1 MNKKYFSVLLM
12 GAMTVATV
20 GTVTSCKDYDDDISN
35 LQEQIDK
42 LSETI
47 KNIQTQINN
56 GAILTS
62 VTPTENGMTITLNQ
76 NGQTKN
82 YTISNGKDGQNGKSW
97 KIGDN
102 GNWWYDEGN
111 GYVDSKLPARGE
123 KGDKGDKGDN
133 GKDGI
138 DGTNGTDGKD
148 GKDGVDGTN
157 GENGKYYVPNPET
170 GCFDIYQDGKKLEST
185 NIPYTATAENAITA
199 TWEKGVLTLVGV
211 KDAVDGKI
219 VLNLNSV
226 LRAMVFNPSHYV
238 DGVEAIDLA
247 TYTYQ
252 PLGVKKVDADG
263 DFATDAPFNAL
274 LADGVTVESPLY
286 FAPDMKASYFLNPS
300 NADVTEE
307 AKDYKFLMSSAKYTD
322 FTRAAATSIFTVKKV
337 ENKDGKLNV
346 TAKYDGEAI
355 KQLEYT
361 WTEDREMTLVALQ
374 YTKDDATVTSD
385 FATLTTSDYSNV
397 HILSAKSAYTDSRA
411 WLFRNA
417 TKTIYKHFDSQNPAN
432 NVVQTSSTEDGVT
445 PVAEVKYDNDKG
457 IDLRSLIRTSWTVKY
472 NPVTVETT
480 NATEEK
486 VKEAGFKY
494 SFELVG
500 YHTGVNLTSQSAH
513 AAIAADGYTLRPQA
527 VDDNGKQQAYGAAQT
542 RAIIGREPL
551 VRVILNDTVHN
562 KIAAVAYMK
571 IKIAENVTTADPTL
585 ITKDFA
591 DNTAFTLNCDDAN
604 PALNKKVTWYEIEN
618 KILADNEVNMSKV
631 EFEDTYQLDG
641 PATDLTQ
648 FDKNTINAN
657 AISPKIGKV
666 IVTTADVNGTM
677 TQVLQW
683 TMSGN
688 EAYTHFN
695 TADATGKK
703 PTSISTYVRYT
714 LKSGKTAPNK
724 YIYVKFTWTPS
735 AININPVANFG
746 NQNKIQKAWY
756 AANNLTA
763 GSGYDEIHGNV
774 EQMGKPTSNDE
785 FKFDIKNNLL
795 GNKITVD
802 QMAAPYD
809 KLNSTVAANA
819 QFTFVT
825 DTDNGFYASADGL
838 TLYGDRDET
847 YKIAT
852 MTSDGIVT
860 LSKDAKTLEKLNRWS
875 PKNIDKVLTARVAVK
890 SSLCWGAGIKIN
902 NSAFNV
908 KFIRPISV
916 ESATAEFTDAVA
928 TTSKVNL
935 TFKNWNGYDFTDPNR
950 AFASTDY
957 FNYYK
962 VSGIELN
969 IGNATTDLNGVEKK
983 LSEVTSKIELT
994 YTAPALSA
1002 DGYIVANQY
1011 GKLTYNNNGLTV
1023 GTFHITIPAK
1033 ITYEWGVLNTE
1044 VVVTVK
1050 ESQVARTVRK

>member
-47 KNIQTQINN
+47 KNIQTQIDN

-111 GYVDSKLPARGE
+111 GYVDSKFPARGE
-123 KGDKGDKGDN
+123 N
-133 GKDGI
+133 
-138 DGTNGTDGKD
+138 
-148 GKDGVDGTN
+148 GTN
-157 GENGKYYVPNPET
+157 GENGNNGENGKNGKYYVPNPET
-170 GCFDIYQDGKKLEST
+170 GCFDIYQDGTKVEST
-185 NIPYTATAENAITA
+185 NIAYTATAENAITA

-247 TYTYQ
+247 TYKYQ
-252 PLGVKKVDADG
+252 PLGVKKVNADD
-263 DFATDAPFNAL
+263 DFLADAPFPAL

-346 TAKYDGEAI
+346 SAKYDGEAI
-355 KQLEYT
+355 KQLEQT
-361 WTEDREMTLVALQ
+361 WTKDREMTLVALQ

-457 IDLRSLIRTSWTVKY
+457 IDLRSLIRTSWFVNGHGYT
-472 NPVTVETT
+472 TVETE

-618 KILADNEVNMSKV
+618 KILADAQVNMSKV
-631 EFEDTYQLDG
+631 EFEDTYELDG

-648 FDKNTINAN
+648 FDKNTLGAN
-657 AISPKIGKV
+657 VISPKIGKV

-683 TMSGN
+683 TMTGN
-688 EAYTHFN
+688 AAYTYFN

-714 LKSGKTAPNK
+714 LKPGKTAPNK

-735 AININPVANFG
+735 SINITPVANFG
-746 NQNKIQKAWY
+746 DQNKIKMSWY
-756 AANNLTA
+756 AKNNLTA
-763 GSGYDEIHGNV
+763 GTGYDEIHGNV
-774 EQMGKPTSNDE
+774 EQMGKTTSNDE
-785 FKFDIKNNLL
+785 FKFDIKNSLV

-802 QMAAPYD
+802 EMAAPYD

-825 DTDNGFYASADGL
+825 GNGFYASADGL
-838 TLYGDRDET
+838 TLYGNQAKT
-847 YKIAT
+847 FVIAT
-852 MTSDGIVT
+852 MTADGIVE
-860 LSKDAKTLEKLNRWS
+860 LAKDAETLVLLNANS
-875 PKNIDKVLTARVAVK
+875 PKELANVLTARVAVK

-902 NSAFNV
+902 NSEFDV

-928 TTSKVNL
+928 TTADVKL
-935 TFKNWNGYDFTDPNR
+935 TFKNWNGFDFTDPNR

-957 FNYYK
+957 FDYYK
-962 VSGIELN
+962 VSKIELDTDK
-969 IGNATTDLNGVEKK
+969 ATTDLNGGKQELKK
-983 LSEVTSKIELT
+983 VTSLIELK
-994 YTAPALSA
+994 YTAPTENP
-1002 DGYIVANQY
+1002 IQANKY
-1011 GKLTYNNNGLTV
+1011 GTLTYNNNGLTV

-1033 ITYEWGVLNTE
+1033 ITYEWGVLKAD

>member
-76 NGQTKN
+76 NGQPKT

-157 GENGKYYVPNPET
+157 GKNGKYYVPNPET
-170 GCFDIYQDGKKLEST
+170 GCFDIYQDGTKVEST

-247 TYTYQ
+247 TYKYQ
-252 PLGVKKVDADG
+252 PLGVKKVNADD
-263 DFATDAPFNAL
+263 DFLADAPFYAL

-355 KQLEYT
+355 KQLTYEYGALN
-361 WTEDREMTLVALQ
+361 REMTLVALQ

-417 TKTIYKHFDSQNPAN
+417 TSTIYSDPATKA
-432 NVVQTSSTEDGVT
+432 VQTSSTEDGVT

-457 IDLRSLIRTSWTVKY
+457 IDLRSLIRTSWFVKGHGY
-472 NPVTVETT
+472 TTVETE

-571 IKIAENVTTADPTL
+571 IKIAENVTTADPTQ

-618 KILADNEVNMSKV
+618 KILADKQVNMSKV
-631 EFEDTYQLDG
+631 EFEDTYELDG
-641 PATDLTQ
+641 SATDLTQ

-714 LKSGKTAPNK
+714 LKPGKTAPNK

-735 AININPVANFG
+735 SINITPVANFG
-746 NQNKIQKAWY
+746 DQNKIKMSWY
-756 AANNLTA
+756 AKNNLTA
-763 GSGYDEIHGNV
+763 GTGYDEIHGNV

-785 FKFDIKNNLL
+785 FKFDIKNSLV

-802 QMAAPYD
+802 DMAAPYD

-825 DTDNGFYASADGL
+825 GNGFYASADGL
-838 TLYGDRDET
+838 TLYGNQAKT
-847 YKIAT
+847 FVIAT
-852 MTSDGIVT
+852 MTADGIVE
-860 LSKDAKTLEKLNRWS
+860 LAKDAETLVLLNANS
-875 PKNIDKVLTARVAVK
+875 PKELANVLTARVAVK

-902 NSAFNV
+902 NSEFDV

-928 TTSKVNL
+928 TTADVKL
-935 TFKNWNGYDFTDPNR
+935 TFKNWNGFDFTDPNR

-957 FNYYK
+957 FDYYK
-962 VSGIELN
+962 VSKIELDTDK
-969 IGNATTDLNGVEKK
+969 ATTDLNGGKQELKK
-983 LSEVTSKIELT
+983 VTSLIELK
-994 YTAPALSA
+994 YTAPTENP
-1002 DGYIVANQY
+1002 IQANKY
-1011 GKLTYNNNGLTV
+1011 GTLTYNNNGLTV

>member
-47 KNIQTQINN
+47 KNIQTQIDN

-76 NGQTKN
+76 NGQPKT

-123 KGDKGDKGDN
+123 N
-133 GKDGI
+133 GKDGE
-138 DGTNGTDGKD
+138 N
-148 GKDGVDGTN
+148 GTN
-157 GENGKYYVPNPET
+157 GENGNNGENGKNGKYYVPNPET
-170 GCFDIYQDGKKLEST
+170 GCFDIYQDGTKVEST
-185 NIPYTATAENAITA
+185 NIAYTATAENAITA

-252 PLGVKKVDADG
+252 PLGVKKVNADG
-263 DFATDAPFNAL
+263 DFLADAPFPAL

-300 NADVTEE
+300 NADVTED

-322 FTRAAATSIFTVKKV
+322 FTRAAATSIFTMKKV

-355 KQLEYT
+355 KQLEQT
-361 WTEDREMTLVALQ
+361 WTKDREMTLVALQ

-397 HILSAKSAYTDSRA
+397 HILSAKSAYTDWRA
-411 WLFRNA
+411 YLHTNA
-417 TKTIYKHFDSQNPAN
+417 NTAI
-432 NVVQTSSTEDGVT
+432 TSDKSTRDFVT

-457 IDLRSLIRTSWTVKY
+457 IDLRSLIRTSWWLRNYHGSKSGY
-472 NPVTVETT
+472 VTVETE

-571 IKIAENVTTADPTL
+571 IKIAENVTTADPTQ

-618 KILADNEVNMSKV
+618 KILADNEVNMSKI

-641 PATDLTQ
+641 SATDLTQ

-703 PTSISTYVRYT
+703 PTSISTFVRYT
-714 LKSGKTAPNK
+714 LKPGKTAPNK

-735 AININPVANFG
+735 SINITPVANFG
-746 NQNKIQKAWY
+746 DQNKIKMSWY
-756 AANNLTA
+756 AKNNLTA
-763 GSGYDEIHGNV
+763 GTGYDEIHGNV

-785 FKFDIKNNLL
+785 FKFDIKNSLV

-802 QMAAPYD
+802 DMAAPYD

-825 DTDNGFYASADGL
+825 GNGFYASADGL
-838 TLYGDRDET
+838 TLYGDRDES
-847 YKIAT
+847 YVIAT
-852 MTSDGIVT
+852 MTTDGIVT
-860 LSKDAKTLEKLNRWS
+860 LSKDAETLAKLNKWS

-890 SSLCWGAGIKIN
+890 SNLCWGAGIKIN
-902 NSAFNV
+902 NSEFNV

-935 TFKNWNGYDFTDPNR
+935 TFKNWNGFDFTDPNR

-957 FNYYK
+957 FAYYK
-962 VSGIELN
+962 VSKIELN
-969 IGNATTDLNGVEKK
+969 TTDATTDLNGNPKDK
-983 LSEVTSKIELT
+983 LKDVTSLIELK
-994 YTAPALSA
+994 YIAPTENP
-1002 DGYIVANQY
+1002 IQANKY
-1011 GKLTYNNNGLTV
+1011 GTLTYNNNGLTV

-1033 ITYEWGVLNTE
+1033 ITYEWGVLDAK

>member
-76 NGQTKN
+76 NGQPKT

-157 GENGKYYVPNPET
+157 GKNGKYYVPNPET
-170 GCFDIYQDGKKLEST
+170 GCFDIYQDGTKVEST

-247 TYTYQ
+247 TYKYQ
-252 PLGVKKVDADG
+252 PLGVKKVNADD
-263 DFATDAPFNAL
+263 DFLADAPFYAL

-355 KQLEYT
+355 KQLERT
-361 WTEDREMTLVALQ
+361 WTKDREMTLVALQ

-417 TKTIYKHFDSQNPAN
+417 TSTIYSDPATKA
-432 NVVQTSSTEDGVT
+432 VQTSSTEGSVT

-457 IDLRSLIRTSWTVKY
+457 IDLRSLIRTSWFVKGHGY
-472 NPVTVETT
+472 TTVETE

-571 IKIAENVTTADPTL
+571 IKIAENVTTADPTQ

-618 KILADNEVNMSKV
+618 KILADKQVNMSKV
-631 EFEDTYQLDG
+631 EFEDTYELDG

-703 PTSISTYVRYT
+703 PTSISTFVRYT
-714 LKSGKTAPNK
+714 LKPGKTAPNK

-735 AININPVANFG
+735 SINITPVANFG
-746 NQNKIQKAWY
+746 DQNKIKMSWY
-756 AANNLTA
+756 AKNNLTA
-763 GSGYDEIHGNV
+763 GTGYDEIHGNV

-785 FKFDIKNNLL
+785 FKFDIKNSLV

-802 QMAAPYD
+802 DMAAPYD

-825 DTDNGFYASADGL
+825 GNGFYASADGL
-838 TLYGDRDET
+838 TLYGNQAKT
-847 YKIAT
+847 FVIAT
-852 MTSDGIVT
+852 MTADGIVE
-860 LSKDAKTLEKLNRWS
+860 LAKDAETLVLLNANS
-875 PKNIDKVLTARVAVK
+875 PKELANVLTARVAVK

-902 NSAFNV
+902 NSEFDV

-928 TTSKVNL
+928 TTADVKL
-935 TFKNWNGYDFTDPNR
+935 TFKNWNGFDFTDPNR

-957 FNYYK
+957 FAYYK
-962 VSGIELN
+962 VSKIELDTD
-969 IGNATTDLNGVEKK
+969 NATTDLNGNSNDLLKK
-983 LSEVTSKIELT
+983 VTSLIELK
-994 YTAPALSA
+994 YTAPTENP
-1002 DGYIVANQY
+1002 IQANKY
-1011 GKLTYNNNGLTV
+1011 GTLTYNNNGLTV

>member
-42 LSETI
+42 LSQTI
-47 KNIQTQINN
+47 KNIQTQIDN

-76 NGQTKN
+76 NGQSKS

-111 GYVDSKLPARGE
+111 GYVDSKFPARGE
-123 KGDKGDKGDN
+123 N
-133 GKDGI
+133 GKDGE
-138 DGTNGTDGKD
+138 N
-148 GKDGVDGTN
+148 GTN
-157 GENGKYYVPNPET
+157 GENGAAGENGKNGKYYVPNPET
-170 GCFDIYQDGKKLEST
+170 GCFDIYQDDKKVEST
-185 NIPYTATAENAITA
+185 NIPYTATAANAITA

-211 KDAVDGKI
+211 KDATDGKI

-247 TYTYQ
+247 TYLYQ
-252 PLGVKKVDADG
+252 PLGVKKVNADD
-263 DFATDAPFNAL
+263 DFLADAPFNAL

-300 NADVTEE
+300 NADVTED
-307 AKDYKFLMSSAKYTD
+307 AKDYKFLMSSATYD
-322 FTRAAATSIFTVKKV
+322 YTRAAANNIFTMKKV

-346 TAKYDGEAI
+346 SAKYDGEAI
-355 KQLEYT
+355 KQLAYEGWGGVNQGET
-361 WTEDREMTLVALQ
+361 REMTLVALQ
-374 YTKDDATVTSD
+374 YTKDDAVVTSD

-417 TKTIYKHFDSQNPAN
+417 TKTIYSDPDTKA
-432 NVVQTSSTEDGVT
+432 VQTSSTEDGVT

-457 IDLRSLIRTSWTVKY
+457 IDLRSLIRTSWNVNY
-472 NPVTVETT
+472 SPVTVETT

-500 YHTGVNLTSQSAH
+500 YHTGDNKTSQSAH

-618 KILADNEVNMSKV
+618 KILADAQVNMSKV
-631 EFEDTYQLDG
+631 EFEDTYELDG

-648 FDKNTINAN
+648 FDKNTLGAN

-688 EAYTHFN
+688 EAYSRYT
-695 TADATGKK
+695 TADAAGNK

-746 NQNKIQKAWY
+746 NVNKIKQSWY
-756 AANNLTA
+756 ATNSLTA
-763 GSGYDEIHGNV
+763 GTGYDEIHGNV
-774 EQMGKPTSNDE
+774 EQMGKSTSNDE
-785 FKFDIKNNLL
+785 FKFDIKNSLV

-802 QMAAPYD
+802 DMAAPYD

-819 QFTFVT
+819 QFTFV
-825 DTDNGFYASADGL
+825 DGNGFYASADGL
-838 TLYGDRDET
+838 TLYGDRAKT
-847 YKIAT
+847 FKIAT
-852 MTSDGIVT
+852 LTADGVVEM
-860 LSKDAKTLEKLNRWS
+860 SKDAKALELLNAYS
-875 PKNIDKVLTARVAVK
+875 PKEIANVLTARVAVK

-902 NSAFNV
+902 NSEFNV

-935 TFKNWNGYDFTDPNR
+935 TFKNWNGFNFTDPNR

-957 FNYYK
+957 FAYYK
-962 VSGIELN
+962 VSKIELDTD
-969 IGNATTDLNGVEKK
+969 NAKTDLNGNSNDLLKN
-983 LSEVTSKIELT
+983 VTSLIELK
-994 YTAPALSA
+994 YTAPTENP
-1002 DGYIVANQY
+1002 IQANKY
-1011 GKLTYNNNGLTV
+1011 GTLTYNNNGLTV

-1033 ITYEWGVLNTE
+1033 ITYEWGVLKTE

>member
-42 LSETI
+42 LSQTI
-47 KNIQTQINN
+47 KNIQTQIDN

-76 NGQTKN
+76 NGQSKS

-111 GYVDSKLPARGE
+111 GYVDSKFPARGE
-123 KGDKGDKGDN
+123 N
-133 GKDGI
+133 
-138 DGTNGTDGKD
+138 GKD
-148 GKDGVDGTN
+148 GKDGTGEN
-157 GENGKYYVPNPET
+157 GKNGKYYVPNPET
-170 GCFDIYQDGKKLEST
+170 GCFDIYQDGTKVEST
-185 NIPYTATAENAITA
+185 NIAYTATAANAITA

-211 KDAVDGKI
+211 KDATDGKI

-300 NADVTEE
+300 NADVTED
-307 AKDYKFLMSSAKYTD
+307 AKDYKFLMSNATYTD
-322 FTRAAATSIFTVKKV
+322 FTRAAATPIFTVKKV

-346 TAKYDGEAI
+346 SAKYDGEAI
-355 KQLEYT
+355 KQLIYEHGALN
-361 WTEDREMTLVALQ
+361 REMTLVALQ

-397 HILSAKSAYTDSRA
+397 HILSAKSAFIDWQA
-411 WLFRNA
+411 WLF
-417 TKTIYKHFDSQNPAN
+417 TDAN
-432 NVVQTSSTEDGVT
+432 TAITSDKSTWDYVT

-457 IDLRSLIRTSWTVKY
+457 IDLRSLIRTSWYV
-472 NPVTVETT
+472 NSNFVTVETT

-500 YHTGVNLTSQSAH
+500 YHTGANKTSQSAH

-527 VDDNGKQQAYGAAQT
+527 VDDNGKQQAYGVGDQT

-571 IKIAENVTTADPTL
+571 IKIAENVTTADPTQ

-618 KILADNEVNMSKV
+618 KILADKQVNMSKV
-631 EFEDTYQLDG
+631 EFEDTYELDG

-688 EAYTHFN
+688 DAYTHFN

-746 NQNKIQKAWY
+746 NVNKIQQSWY
-756 AANNLTA
+756 GANNLTA
-763 GSGYDEIHGNV
+763 GTGYDEIHGNV

-785 FKFDIKNNLL
+785 FKFDIKNSLV

-802 QMAAPYD
+802 KMAAPYD

-819 QFTFVT
+819 KFTFV
-825 DTDNGFYASADGL
+825 DGHDFYASADGQ
-838 TLYGDRDET
+838 TLYGDKAKT
-847 YKIAT
+847 FKIAT
-852 MTSDGIVT
+852 LTADGVVEM
-860 LSKDAKTLEKLNRWS
+860 SKDAKALELLNAYS
-875 PKNIDKVLTARVAVK
+875 PKELANVLTARVAVK

-902 NSAFNV
+902 NNEFDV

-935 TFKNWNGYDFTDPNR
+935 TFKNWNGFNFTDPNR

-957 FNYYK
+957 FAYYK
-962 VSGIELN
+962 VSKIELDTD
-969 IGNATTDLNGVEKK
+969 NAKTDLNGNSNDLLKN
-983 LSEVTSKIELT
+983 VTSLIELK
-994 YTAPALSA
+994 YIAPTENP
-1002 DGYIVANQY
+1002 IQANKY
-1011 GKLTYNNNGLTV
+1011 GTLTYNNNGLTV

-1033 ITYEWGVLNTE
+1033 ITYEWGVLKTE

>member
-76 NGQTKN
+76 NGQPKT

-157 GENGKYYVPNPET
+157 GKNGKYYVPNPET
-170 GCFDIYQDGKKLEST
+170 GCFDIYQDGTKVEST

-247 TYTYQ
+247 TYKYQ
-252 PLGVKKVDADG
+252 PLGVKKVNADD
-263 DFATDAPFNAL
+263 DFLADAPFYAL

-346 TAKYDGEAI
+346 SAKYDGEAI
-355 KQLEYT
+355 KQLTDEGGALN
-361 WTEDREMTLVALQ
+361 REMTLVALQ

-417 TKTIYKHFDSQNPAN
+417 TKTIYEHFDSQNPAN

-457 IDLRSLIRTSWTVKY
+457 IDLRSLIRTSWFVNGHGYT
-472 NPVTVETT
+472 TVETE

-571 IKIAENVTTADPTL
+571 IKIAENVTTADPTQ

-618 KILADNEVNMSKV
+618 KILADNEVNMSKL
-631 EFEDTYQLDG
+631 EFEDTYELDG

-703 PTSISTYVRYT
+703 PTSISTFVRYT
-714 LKSGKTAPNK
+714 LKPGKTAPNK

-735 AININPVANFG
+735 SINITPVANFG
-746 NQNKIQKAWY
+746 DQNKIKMSWY
-756 AANNLTA
+756 AKNNLTA
-763 GSGYDEIHGNV
+763 GTGYDEIHGNV

-785 FKFDIKNNLL
+785 FKFDIKNSLV

-802 QMAAPYD
+802 DMAAPYD

-825 DTDNGFYASADGL
+825 GNGFYASADGL
-838 TLYGDRDET
+838 TLYGNQAKT
-847 YKIAT
+847 FVIAT
-852 MTSDGIVT
+852 MTADGIVE
-860 LSKDAKTLEKLNRWS
+860 LAKDAETLVLLNANS
-875 PKNIDKVLTARVAVK
+875 PKELANVLTARVAVK

-902 NSAFNV
+902 NSEFDV

-928 TTSKVNL
+928 TTADVKL
-935 TFKNWNGYDFTDPNR
+935 TFKNWNGFDFTDPNR

-957 FNYYK
+957 FDYYK
-962 VSGIELN
+962 VSKIELDTDK
-969 IGNATTDLNGVEKK
+969 ATTDLNGGKQELKK
-983 LSEVTSKIELT
+983 VTSLIELK
-994 YTAPALSA
+994 YTAPTENP
-1002 DGYIVANQY
+1002 IQANKY
-1011 GKLTYNNNGLTV
+1011 GTLTYNNNGLTV

>member
-76 NGQTKN
+76 NGQPKT

-157 GENGKYYVPNPET
+157 GKNGKYYVPNPET
-170 GCFDIYQDGKKLEST
+170 GCFDIYQDGTKVEST

-247 TYTYQ
+247 TYKYQ
-252 PLGVKKVDADG
+252 PLGVKKVNADD
-263 DFATDAPFNAL
+263 DFLADAPFYAL

-355 KQLEYT
+355 KQLTYEYGALN
-361 WTEDREMTLVALQ
+361 REMTLVALQ

-417 TKTIYKHFDSQNPAN
+417 TSTIYSDPATKA
-432 NVVQTSSTEDGVT
+432 VQTSSTEGSVT

-457 IDLRSLIRTSWTVKY
+457 IDLRSLIRTSWFVKGHGY
-472 NPVTVETT
+472 TTVETE

-571 IKIAENVTTADPTL
+571 IKIAENVTTADPTQ

-618 KILADNEVNMSKV
+618 KILADNEVNMSKL
-631 EFEDTYQLDG
+631 EFEDTYELDG
-641 PATDLTQ
+641 SATDLTQ

-714 LKSGKTAPNK
+714 LKPGKTAPNK

-735 AININPVANFG
+735 SINITPVANFG
-746 NQNKIQKAWY
+746 DQNKIKMSWY
-756 AANNLTA
+756 AKNNLTA
-763 GSGYDEIHGNV
+763 GTGYDEIHGNV

-785 FKFDIKNNLL
+785 FKFDIKNSLV

-802 QMAAPYD
+802 DMAAPYD

-825 DTDNGFYASADGL
+825 GNGFYASADGL
-838 TLYGDRDET
+838 TLYGNQAKT
-847 YKIAT
+847 FVIAT
-852 MTSDGIVT
+852 MTADGIVE
-860 LSKDAKTLEKLNRWS
+860 LAKDAETLVLLNANS
-875 PKNIDKVLTARVAVK
+875 PKELANVLTARVAVK

-902 NSAFNV
+902 NSEFDV

-928 TTSKVNL
+928 TTADVKL
-935 TFKNWNGYDFTDPNR
+935 TFKNWNGFDFTDPNR

-957 FNYYK
+957 FDYYK
-962 VSGIELN
+962 VSKIELDTDK
-969 IGNATTDLNGVEKK
+969 ATTDLNGGKQELKK
-983 LSEVTSKIELT
+983 VTSLIELK
-994 YTAPALSA
+994 YTAPTENP
-1002 DGYIVANQY
+1002 IQANKY
-1011 GKLTYNNNGLTV
+1011 GTLTYNNNGLTV

>member
-76 NGQTKN
+76 NGQPKT

-157 GENGKYYVPNPET
+157 GKNGKYYVPNPET
-170 GCFDIYQDGKKLEST
+170 GCFDIYQDGTKVEST

-247 TYTYQ
+247 TYKYQ
-252 PLGVKKVDADG
+252 PLGVKKVNADD
-263 DFATDAPFNAL
+263 DFLADAPFYAL

-355 KQLEYT
+355 KQLTYEYGALN
-361 WTEDREMTLVALQ
+361 REMTLVALQ

-417 TKTIYKHFDSQNPAN
+417 TSTIYSDPATKA
-432 NVVQTSSTEDGVT
+432 VQTSSTEGSVT

-457 IDLRSLIRTSWTVKY
+457 IDLRSLIRTSWFVKGHGY
-472 NPVTVETT
+472 TTVETE

-571 IKIAENVTTADPTL
+571 IKIAENVTTADPTQ

-618 KILADNEVNMSKV
+618 KILADKQVNMSKV
-631 EFEDTYQLDG
+631 EFEDTYELDG
-641 PATDLTQ
+641 SATDLTQ

-714 LKSGKTAPNK
+714 LKPGKTAPNK

-735 AININPVANFG
+735 SINITPVANFG
-746 NQNKIQKAWY
+746 DQNKIKMSWY
-756 AANNLTA
+756 AKNNLTA
-763 GSGYDEIHGNV
+763 GTGYDEIHGNV

-785 FKFDIKNNLL
+785 FKFDIKNSLV

-802 QMAAPYD
+802 DMAAPYD

-825 DTDNGFYASADGL
+825 GNGFYASADGL
-838 TLYGDRDET
+838 TLYGNQAKT
-847 YKIAT
+847 FVIAT
-852 MTSDGIVT
+852 MTADGIVE
-860 LSKDAKTLEKLNRWS
+860 LAKDAETLVLLNANS
-875 PKNIDKVLTARVAVK
+875 PKELANVLTARVAVK

-902 NSAFNV
+902 NSEFDV

-928 TTSKVNL
+928 TTADVKL
-935 TFKNWNGYDFTDPNR
+935 TFKNWNGFDFTDPNR

-957 FNYYK
+957 FDYYK
-962 VSGIELN
+962 VSKIELDTDK
-969 IGNATTDLNGVEKK
+969 ATTDLNGGKQELKK
-983 LSEVTSKIELT
+983 VTSLIELK
-994 YTAPALSA
+994 YTAPTENP
-1002 DGYIVANQY
+1002 IQANKY
-1011 GKLTYNNNGLTV
+1011 GTLTYNNNGLTV

>member
-20 GTVTSCKDYDDDISN
+20 GTVTSCKDYDDDISS

-42 LSETI
+42 LSQTI
-47 KNIQTQINN
+47 KNIQTQIDN

-76 NGQTKN
+76 NGQPKT

-111 GYVDSKLPARGE
+111 GYVDSKFPARGE
-123 KGDKGDKGDN
+123 N
-133 GKDGI
+133 GKDGK
-138 DGTNGTDGKD
+138 N
-148 GKDGVDGTN
+148 GTN
-157 GENGKYYVPNPET
+157 GENGAAGENGKNGKYYVPNPET
-170 GCFDIYQDGKKLEST
+170 GCFDIYQDGKKVEST
-185 NIPYTATAENAITA
+185 NIAYTATAANAITA

-211 KDAVDGKI
+211 KDATDGKI

-247 TYTYQ
+247 TYEYQ

-263 DFATDAPFNAL
+263 EFATDAPFDAL
-274 LADGVTVESPLY
+274 LADGVTVEPRMY

-300 NADVTEE
+300 NADVTED
-307 AKDYKFLMSSAKYTD
+307 AKDYKFLMSSATYTD
-322 FTRAAATSIFTVKKV
+322 FTRAAANNIFTMKKV

-355 KQLEYT
+355 KQLKQT
-361 WTEDREMTLVALQ
+361 MTRDREMTLVALQ
-374 YTKDDATVTSD
+374 YTKDDAVVTSD
-385 FATLTTSDYSNV
+385 FATLSTSDYDDV
-397 HILSAKSAYTDSRA
+397 HILSAKSAHTDWQA
-411 WLFRNA
+411 WLYTTA
-417 TKTIYKHFDSQNPAN
+417 SWAI
-432 NVVQTSSTEDGVT
+432 SSDKSTWDNVT

-457 IDLRSLIRTSWTVKY
+457 IDLRSLIRTSWWTNSTGY
-472 NPVTVETT
+472 TTVETT

-500 YHTGVNLTSQSAH
+500 YHTGANKTSQSAH

-527 VDDNGKQQAYGAAQT
+527 VDDNGKQQAYGVGDQT

-571 IKIAENVTTADPTL
+571 IKIAENVTTADPTA
-585 ITKDFA
+585 ITVPFA

-618 KILADNEVNMSKV
+618 KILADKEVNMSKT
-631 EFEDTYQLDG
+631 EFEDTYELDG
-641 PATDLTQ
+641 PANDLTQ
-648 FDKNTINAN
+648 FDKNTLGAN
-657 AISPKIGKV
+657 VVSPKIGKV

-683 TMSGN
+683 TMTGN
-688 EAYTHFN
+688 EAYTYFN

-703 PTSISTYVRYT
+703 PTSYTTWVRYT

-724 YIYVKFTWTPS
+724 YIYVQFTWTPS
-735 AININPVANFG
+735 SININPVANFG
-746 NQNKIQKAWY
+746 DQNKIQQAWY
-756 AANNLTA
+756 AENNLTA
-763 GSGYDEIHGNV
+763 GSGYKEIHGNV
-774 EQMGKPTSNDE
+774 EQMGKATSNDE
-785 FKFDIKNNLL
+785 FKFDIKNTLL

-802 QMAAPYD
+802 KMAAPYD
-809 KLNSTVAANA
+809 VLNNTVAANA
-819 QFTFVT
+819 QFTFV
-825 DTDNGFYASADGL
+825 DGNGFYASADGL
-838 TLYGDRDET
+838 TLYGNQAKT
-847 YKIAT
+847 FVIAT
-852 MTSDGIVT
+852 MTADGIVE
-860 LSKDAKTLEKLNRWS
+860 LAKDAKTLELLNAYS
-875 PKNIDKVLTARVAVK
+875 PKEIANVLTARVAVK
-890 SSLCWGAGIKIN
+890 SSLCWGAGIEIK

-935 TFKNWNGYDFTDPNR
+935 TFKNWNGYNFTDPNR

-957 FNYYK
+957 FDYYK
-962 VSGIELN
+962 VS
-969 IGNATTDLNGVEKK
+969 
-983 LSEVTSKIELT
+983 KIELDT
-994 YTAPALSA
+994 DNAKTDMNGNPNDLLKNITSQIELKYIAPTENP
-1002 DGYIVANQY
+1002 IQANKY
-1011 GKLTYNNNGLTV
+1011 GTLTYNNNGTTV
-1023 GTFHITIPAK
+1023 GNFHITIPAK
-1033 ITYEWGVLNTE
+1033 ITYEWGVLNTK

>member
-47 KNIQTQINN
+47 KNIQTQIDN

-76 NGQTKN
+76 NGQPKT

-111 GYVDSKLPARGE
+111 GYVDSKFPARGE
-123 KGDKGDKGDN
+123 N
-133 GKDGI
+133 GKDGE
-138 DGTNGTDGKD
+138 N
-148 GKDGVDGTN
+148 GTN
-157 GENGKYYVPNPET
+157 GENGAAGENGKNGKYYVPNPET

-185 NIPYTATAENAITA
+185 NIAYTATAANAITA

-211 KDAVDGKI
+211 KDATDGKI

-247 TYTYQ
+247 TYKYQ
-252 PLGVKKVDADG
+252 PLGVKKVNADD
-263 DFATDAPFNAL
+263 DFLADAPFYAL

-300 NADVTEE
+300 NADVTED
-307 AKDYKFLMSSAKYTD
+307 AKDYKFLMSNATYTD
-322 FTRAAATSIFTVKKV
+322 FTRAAANNIFTMKKV

-355 KQLEYT
+355 KQLAYEGWGGVNQGET
-361 WTEDREMTLVALQ
+361 REMTLVALQ
-374 YTKDDATVTSD
+374 YTKDDAVVTSD

-417 TKTIYKHFDSQNPAN
+417 TRTIYSDPATKA
-432 NVVQTSSTEDGVT
+432 VQTSSTEDGVT

-457 IDLRSLIRTSWTVKY
+457 IDLRSLIRTSWNVNY
-472 NPVTVETT
+472 SPVTVETT

-500 YHTGVNLTSQSAH
+500 YHTGANLTSQSAH

-571 IKIAENVTTADPTL
+571 IKIAENVTTADPTA

-648 FDKNTINAN
+648 FDKNTLGAN

-688 EAYTHFN
+688 EAYSRYT
-695 TADATGKK
+695 TADAAGNK

-714 LKSGKTAPNK
+714 LKPGKTAPNK

-746 NQNKIQKAWY
+746 NVNKIKQSWY
-756 AANNLTA
+756 ATNSLTA
-763 GSGYDEIHGNV
+763 GTGYDEIHGNV
-774 EQMGKPTSNDE
+774 EQMGKATSDDE
-785 FKFDIKNNLL
+785 FKFDIKNSLV

-802 QMAAPYD
+802 DMAAPYD

-819 QFTFVT
+819 QFTFV
-825 DTDNGFYASADGL
+825 DGNGFYASADGL
-838 TLYGDRDET
+838 TLYGDRAKT
-847 YKIAT
+847 FKIAT
-852 MTSDGIVT
+852 LTADGVVEM
-860 LSKDAKTLEKLNRWS
+860 SKDAKALELLNAYS
-875 PKNIDKVLTARVAVK
+875 PKEIANVLTARVAVK

-902 NSAFNV
+902 NSEFNV

-935 TFKNWNGYDFTDPNR
+935 TFKNWNGFNFTDPNR

-957 FNYYK
+957 FAYYK
-962 VSGIELN
+962 VSKIELDTD
-969 IGNATTDLNGVEKK
+969 NAKTDLNGNSNDLLKN
-983 LSEVTSKIELT
+983 VTSLIELK
-994 YTAPALSA
+994 YIAPTENP
-1002 DGYIVANQY
+1002 IQANKY
-1011 GKLTYNNNGLTV
+1011 GTLTYNNNGLTV

>member
-111 GYVDSKLPARGE
+111 GYVDSKFPARGE
-123 KGDKGDKGDN
+123 N
-133 GKDGI
+133 GKDGE
-138 DGTNGTDGKD
+138 N
-148 GKDGVDGTN
+148 GTN
-157 GENGKYYVPNPET
+157 GENGNNGENGKNGKYYVPNPET
-170 GCFDIYQDGKKLEST
+170 GCFDIYQDGTKVEST
-185 NIPYTATAENAITA
+185 NIAYTATAENAITA

-263 DFATDAPFNAL
+263 DFLADAPFYAL

-346 TAKYDGEAI
+346 SAKYDGEAI
-355 KQLEYT
+355 KQLERT
-361 WTEDREMTLVALQ
+361 WTKDREMTLVALQ

-417 TKTIYKHFDSQNPAN
+417 TKTIYEHFDSQNPAN

-457 IDLRSLIRTSWTVKY
+457 IDLRSLIRTSWYV
-472 NPVTVETT
+472 NSNFVTVETT

-571 IKIAENVTTADPTL
+571 IKIAENVTTADPTQ

-641 PATDLTQ
+641 SATDLTQ

-714 LKSGKTAPNK
+714 LKPGKTAPNK

-746 NQNKIQKAWY
+746 NVNKIQQSWY

-763 GSGYDEIHGNV
+763 GTGYDEIHGNV

-785 FKFDIKNNLL
+785 FKFDIKNSLV

-802 QMAAPYD
+802 KMAAPYD

-819 QFTFVT
+819 KFTFV
-825 DTDNGFYASADGL
+825 DGHDFYASADGL
-838 TLYGDRDET
+838 TLYGDKAKT
-847 YKIAT
+847 FKIAT
-852 MTSDGIVT
+852 LTADGVVEM
-860 LSKDAKTLEKLNRWS
+860 SKDAKALVLLNAYS
-875 PKNIDKVLTARVAVK
+875 PKELANVLTARVAVK

-902 NSAFNV
+902 NNEFDV

-935 TFKNWNGYDFTDPNR
+935 TFKNWNGFDFTDPNR
-950 AFASTDY
+950 AFPSTDY
-957 FNYYK
+957 FAYYK
-962 VSGIELN
+962 VSKIELDTD
-969 IGNATTDLNGVEKK
+969 NATTDLNGNSNDLLKK
-983 LSEVTSKIELT
+983 VTSLIELK
-994 YTAPALSA
+994 YTAPTENP
-1002 DGYIVANQY
+1002 IQANKY
-1011 GKLTYNNNGLTV
+1011 GTLTYNNNGLTV

>member
-47 KNIQTQINN
+47 KNIQTQIDN

-76 NGQTKN
+76 NGQPKT

-111 GYVDSKLPARGE
+111 GYVDSKFPARGE
-123 KGDKGDKGDN
+123 N
-133 GKDGI
+133 GKDGE
-138 DGTNGTDGKD
+138 N
-148 GKDGVDGTN
+148 GTN
-157 GENGKYYVPNPET
+157 GENGAAGENGKNGKYYVPNPET
-170 GCFDIYQDGKKLEST
+170 GCFDIYQDGKKVEST
-185 NIPYTATAENAITA
+185 NIAYTATAANAITA

-300 NADVTEE
+300 NADVTED
-307 AKDYKFLMSSAKYTD
+307 AKDYKFLMSNATYTD
-322 FTRAAATSIFTVKKV
+322 YTRAAATPIFTMKKV

-355 KQLEYT
+355 KQLTQVGWSSGEN
-361 WTEDREMTLVALQ
+361 REMTLVALQ
-374 YTKDDATVTSD
+374 YSKDDATVTSD

-397 HILSAKSAYTDSRA
+397 HILSAQSAFTDWQA
-411 WLFRNA
+411 WLF
-417 TKTIYKHFDSQNPAN
+417 TDAN
-432 NVVQTSSTEDGVT
+432 TAIVSDKSTYDYIT

-500 YHTGVNLTSQSAH
+500 YHTGANLTSQSAH

-527 VDDNGKQQAYGAAQT
+527 VDDNGKQQAYGAAQP

-571 IKIAENVTTADPTL
+571 IKIAENVTTADPTA

-648 FDKNTINAN
+648 FDKNTLGAN

-746 NQNKIQKAWY
+746 NVNKIQQAWY
-756 AANNLTA
+756 GANNLTA
-763 GSGYDEIHGNV
+763 GTGYDEIHGNV

-785 FKFDIKNNLL
+785 FKFDIKNTLL

-802 QMAAPYD
+802 KMAAPYD
-809 KLNSTVAANA
+809 KLNNTVAANA

-825 DTDNGFYASADGL
+825 DTNNGFYASADGL
-838 TLYGDRDET
+838 TLYGDRDES
-847 YKIAT
+847 YVIAT
-852 MTSDGIVT
+852 MTTDGIVT
-860 LSKDAKTLEKLNRWS
+860 LSKDAETLAKLNKWS

-890 SSLCWGAGIKIN
+890 SNLCWGAGIKIN
-902 NSAFNV
+902 NSEFNV

-916 ESATAEFTDAVA
+916 DGATAEFTDAVA

-935 TFKNWNGYDFTDPNR
+935 TFKNWNGFDFTDPNR

-957 FNYYK
+957 FAYYK
-962 VSGIELN
+962 VSKIELDTD
-969 IGNATTDLNGVEKK
+969 NATTDLNGNPTDK
-983 LSEVTSKIELT
+983 LSAVTSLIELK
-994 YTAPALSA
+994 YIAPTENP
-1002 DGYIVANQY
+1002 IQANKY
-1011 GKLTYNNNGLTV
+1011 GTLTYNNNGLTV

-1033 ITYEWGVLNTE
+1033 ITYEWGVLNTK

>member
-42 LSETI
+42 LSQTI
-47 KNIQTQINN
+47 KNIQTQIDN

-76 NGQTKN
+76 NGQSKS

-111 GYVDSKLPARGE
+111 GYVDSKFPARGE
-123 KGDKGDKGDN
+123 N
-133 GKDGI
+133 
-138 DGTNGTDGKD
+138 
-148 GKDGVDGTN
+148 GTN
-157 GENGKYYVPNPET
+157 GENGKNGKYYVPNPET
-170 GCFDIYQDGKKLEST
+170 GCFDIYQDGKKVEST
-185 NIPYTATAENAITA
+185 NIAYTATAANAITA
-199 TWEKGVLTLVGV
+199 TWKKGVLTLVGV
-211 KDAVDGKI
+211 KDATDGMI

-300 NADVTEE
+300 NADVTED

-346 TAKYDGEAI
+346 SAKYDGEAI
-355 KQLEYT
+355 KQLERT
-361 WTEDREMTLVALQ
+361 WTKDREMTLVALQ

-385 FATLTTSDYSNV
+385 FATLTTSDYSSV
-397 HILSAKSAYTDSRA
+397 HILSAKSAYTDWRA
-411 WLFRNA
+411 WLFTSATSTIYSDPA
-417 TKTIYKHFDSQNPAN
+417 TKA
-432 NVVQTSSTEDGVT
+432 VQTSSTEDGVT

-457 IDLRSLIRTSWTVKY
+457 IDLRSLIRTSWYV
-472 NPVTVETT
+472 NSNFVTVETT

-571 IKIAENVTTADPTL
+571 IKIAENVTTADPTQ

-641 PATDLTQ
+641 SATSATDLTQ

-714 LKSGKTAPNK
+714 LKPGKTAPNK

-746 NQNKIQKAWY
+746 NVNKIQQSWY

-763 GSGYDEIHGNV
+763 GTGYDEIHGNV

-785 FKFDIKNNLL
+785 FKFDIKNSLV

-802 QMAAPYD
+802 KMAAPYD
-809 KLNSTVAANA
+809 KLNSTVAENA
-819 QFTFVT
+819 KFTFV
-825 DTDNGFYASADGL
+825 DGHDFYASADGL
-838 TLYGDRDET
+838 TLYGDKAKT
-847 YKIAT
+847 FKIAT
-852 MTSDGIVT
+852 LTADGVVEM
-860 LSKDAKTLEKLNRWS
+860 SKDAKALVLLNAYS
-875 PKNIDKVLTARVAVK
+875 PKELANVLTARVAVK

-902 NSAFNV
+902 NNEFDV

-935 TFKNWNGYDFTDPNR
+935 TFKNWNGFDFTDPNR
-950 AFASTDY
+950 AFPSTNY
-957 FNYYK
+957 FAYYK
-962 VSGIELN
+962 VSMIELDTD
-969 IGNATTDLNGVEKK
+969 NATTDLNGNSNDLLK
-983 LSEVTSKIELT
+983 EVTSLIELK
-994 YTAPALSA
+994 YTAPTENP
-1002 DGYIVANQY
+1002 IQANKY
-1011 GKLTYNNNGLTV
+1011 GTLTYNNNGLTV

-1050 ESQVARTVRK
+1050 ESKVARTVRK

>member
-111 GYVDSKLPARGE
+111 GYVDSKFPARGE
-123 KGDKGDKGDN
+123 N
-133 GKDGI
+133 GKDGE
-138 DGTNGTDGKD
+138 NGN
-148 GKDGVDGTN
+148 N
-157 GENGKYYVPNPET
+157 GENGKNGKYYVPNPET
-170 GCFDIYQDGKKLEST
+170 GCFDIYQDGTKVEST

-247 TYTYQ
+247 TYKYQ
-252 PLGVKKVDADG
+252 PLGVKKVNADD
-263 DFATDAPFNAL
+263 DFLADAPFYAL

-346 TAKYDGEAI
+346 SAKYDGEAI
-355 KQLEYT
+355 KQLAYEGGALN
-361 WTEDREMTLVALQ
+361 REMTLVALQ

-457 IDLRSLIRTSWTVKY
+457 IDLRSLIRTSWYVNGHGYT
-472 NPVTVETT
+472 TVETE

-618 KILADNEVNMSKV
+618 KILADAQVNMSKV
-631 EFEDTYQLDG
+631 EFEDTYELDG

-648 FDKNTINAN
+648 FDKNTLGAN
-657 AISPKIGKV
+657 VISPKIGKV

-683 TMSGN
+683 TMTGN
-688 EAYTHFN
+688 AAYTYFN

-703 PTSISTYVRYT
+703 PTSISTFVRYT
-714 LKSGKTAPNK
+714 LKPGKTAPNK

-735 AININPVANFG
+735 SINITPVANFG
-746 NQNKIQKAWY
+746 DQNKIKMSWY
-756 AANNLTA
+756 AKNNLTA
-763 GSGYDEIHGNV
+763 GTGYDEIHGNV

-785 FKFDIKNNLL
+785 FKFDIKNSLV

-802 QMAAPYD
+802 DMAAPYD

-825 DTDNGFYASADGL
+825 GNGFYASADGL
-838 TLYGDRDET
+838 TLYGNQAKT
-847 YKIAT
+847 FVIAT
-852 MTSDGIVT
+852 MTADGIVE
-860 LSKDAKTLEKLNRWS
+860 LAKDAETLVLLNANS
-875 PKNIDKVLTARVAVK
+875 PKELANVLTARVAVK

-902 NSAFNV
+902 NSEFDV

-928 TTSKVNL
+928 TTADVKL
-935 TFKNWNGYDFTDPNR
+935 TFKNWNGFDFTDPNR

-957 FNYYK
+957 FDYYK
-962 VSGIELN
+962 VSKIELDTD
-969 IGNATTDLNGVEKK
+969 NATTDLNGGKQELKK
-983 LSEVTSKIELT
+983 VTSLIELK
-994 YTAPALSA
+994 YTAPTENP
-1002 DGYIVANQY
+1002 IQANKY
-1011 GKLTYNNNGLTV
+1011 GTLTYNNNGLTV

-1033 ITYEWGVLNTE
+1033 ITYEWGVLKAD

>member
-111 GYVDSKLPARGE
+111 GYVDSKFPARGE
-123 KGDKGDKGDN
+123 N
-133 GKDGI
+133 GKDGE
-138 DGTNGTDGKD
+138 N
-148 GKDGVDGTN
+148 GTN
-157 GENGKYYVPNPET
+157 GENGNNGENGKNGKYYVPNPET
-170 GCFDIYQDGKKLEST
+170 GCFDIYQDGTKVEST
-185 NIPYTATAENAITA
+185 NIAYTATAENAITA

-300 NADVTEE
+300 NADVTED
-307 AKDYKFLMSSAKYTD
+307 AKDYKFLMSSATYTD
-322 FTRAAATSIFTVKKV
+322 VTRAAANNIFTMKKV
-337 ENKDGKLNV
+337 ENKDGKLYV

-355 KQLEYT
+355 KQLEQT
-361 WTEDREMTLVALQ
+361 RNQNREMPLVALQ
-374 YTKDDATVTSD
+374 YTKDDAVVTSD
-385 FATLTTSDYSNV
+385 FATLSTSDYMDV
-397 HILSAKSAYTDSRA
+397 QILSAKSAYTDWRA
-411 WLFRNA
+411 YLHKNA
-417 TKTIYKHFDSQNPAN
+417 NSAI
-432 NVVQTSSTEDGVT
+432 TSDKSTWDNVT

-457 IDLRSLIRTSWTVKY
+457 IDLRSLIRTSWWLRNYHGSKSGY
-472 NPVTVETT
+472 VTVETE

-571 IKIAENVTTADPTL
+571 IKIAENVTTADPTQ

-641 PATDLTQ
+641 PANDLTQ

-746 NQNKIQKAWY
+746 NVNKIQQSWY

-763 GSGYDEIHGNV
+763 GTGYDEIHGNV

-785 FKFDIKNNLL
+785 FKFDIKNSLV

-802 QMAAPYD
+802 KMAAPYD

-819 QFTFVT
+819 KFTFV
-825 DTDNGFYASADGL
+825 DGHDFYASADGL
-838 TLYGDRDET
+838 TLYGDKAKT
-847 YKIAT
+847 FKIAT
-852 MTSDGIVT
+852 LTADGIVEM
-860 LSKDAKTLEKLNRWS
+860 SKDAKALVLLNAYS
-875 PKNIDKVLTARVAVK
+875 PKELANVLTARVAVK

-902 NSAFNV
+902 NNEFDV

-935 TFKNWNGYDFTDPNR
+935 TFKNWNGFDFTDPNR
-950 AFASTDY
+950 AFPSTDY
-957 FNYYK
+957 FAYYK
-962 VSGIELN
+962 VSKIELDTD
-969 IGNATTDLNGVEKK
+969 NATTDLNGNSNDLLKK
-983 LSEVTSKIELT
+983 VTSLIELK
-994 YTAPALSA
+994 YTAPTENP
-1002 DGYIVANQY
+1002 IQANKY
-1011 GKLTYNNNGLTV
+1011 GTLTYNNNGLTV

-1033 ITYEWGVLNTE
+1033 ITYEWGVLKTE

>member
-47 KNIQTQINN
+47 KNIQTQIDN

-76 NGQTKN
+76 NGQSKS

-111 GYVDSKLPARGE
+111 GYVDSKFPARGE
-123 KGDKGDKGDN
+123 N
-133 GKDGI
+133 GKDGE
-138 DGTNGTDGKD
+138 N
-148 GKDGVDGTN
+148 GTN
-157 GENGKYYVPNPET
+157 GENGKNGKYYVPNPET
-170 GCFDIYQDGKKLEST
+170 GCFDIYQDGKKVEST
-185 NIPYTATAENAITA
+185 NIAYTATAANAITA

-211 KDAVDGKI
+211 KDATDGKI

-247 TYTYQ
+247 TYEYQ

-263 DFATDAPFNAL
+263 DFATDAPFDAL
-274 LADGVTVESPLY
+274 LADGVTVEPRMY

-300 NADVTEE
+300 NADVTED
-307 AKDYKFLMSSAKYTD
+307 ANDYKFLMSSATYTD
-322 FTRAAATSIFTVKKV
+322 FTRAAANNIFTMKKV

-355 KQLEYT
+355 KQLKRT
-361 WTEDREMTLVALQ
+361 MTRDREMTLVALQ
-374 YTKDDATVTSD
+374 YSKDDAVVTSD
-385 FATLTTSDYSNV
+385 FATLSTSDYDDV
-397 HILSAKSAYTDSRA
+397 HILSAKSAHTDWQA
-411 WLFRNA
+411 WLYTTA
-417 TKTIYKHFDSQNPAN
+417 SWAI
-432 NVVQTSSTEDGVT
+432 SSDKSTWDNVT

-457 IDLRSLIRTSWTVKY
+457 IDLRSLIRTSWWTNSTGY
-472 NPVTVETT
+472 TTVETT

-500 YHTGVNLTSQSAH
+500 YHTGANATSQSAH

-527 VDDNGKQQAYGAAQT
+527 VDDNGKQQAYGAAQP

-571 IKIAENVTTADPTL
+571 IKIAENVTTADPTA
-585 ITKDFA
+585 ITVPFS
-591 DNTAFTLNCDDAN
+591 DNTAFTLNCDDTN

-618 KILADNEVNMSKV
+618 KILAEPQVNMSKT
-631 EFEDTYQLDG
+631 EFESKYELDG
-641 PATDLTQ
+641 PANDLTQ
-648 FDKNTINAN
+648 FDKNTLGAN
-657 AISPKIGKV
+657 VVSPKICKV
-666 IVTTADVNGTM
+666 AVTTADVNGTM
-677 TQVLQW
+677 TQVLKC
-683 TMSGN
+683 TMTGN
-688 EAYTHFN
+688 EAYTYFN

-703 PTSISTYVRYT
+703 PTSYTTWVRYT
-714 LKSGKTAPNK
+714 LKSGETAPNK
-724 YIYVKFTWTPS
+724 YIYVQFTWTPS
-735 AININPVANFG
+735 SINITPVANFG
-746 NQNKIQKAWY
+746 DQNKIQQAWY
-756 AANNLTA
+756 AENNLTA
-763 GSGYDEIHGNV
+763 GSGYKEIHGNV
-774 EQMGKPTSNDE
+774 EQMGKSTSNDE
-785 FKFDIKNNLL
+785 FKFDIKNTLL

-802 QMAAPYD
+802 KMAAPYD
-809 KLNSTVAANA
+809 VLNNTVAANA
-819 QFTFVT
+819 QFTFV
-825 DTDNGFYASADGL
+825 DGNGFYASADGL
-838 TLYGDRDET
+838 TLYGNQAKT
-847 YKIAT
+847 FVIAT
-852 MTSDGIVT
+852 MTADGIVE
-860 LSKDAKTLEKLNRWS
+860 LAKDAKTLELLNAYS
-875 PKNIDKVLTARVAVK
+875 PKEIANVLTARVAVK
-890 SSLCWGAGIKIN
+890 SSLCWGAGIEIK

-935 TFKNWNGYDFTDPNR
+935 TFKNWNGYNFTDPNR

-957 FNYYK
+957 FAYYK
-962 VSGIELN
+962 VS
-969 IGNATTDLNGVEKK
+969 
-983 LSEVTSKIELT
+983 KIELDT
-994 YTAPALSA
+994 DNAKTDMNGNPNDLLKNVTSQIELKYIAPTENP
-1002 DGYIVANQY
+1002 IQANKY
-1011 GKLTYNNNGLTV
+1011 GTLTYNNNGTTI
-1023 GTFHITIPAK
+1023 GNFHITIPAK
-1033 ITYEWGVLNTE
+1033 ITYEWGVLNTK

>member
-35 LQEQIDK
+35 LQKQIDK

-47 KNIQTQINN
+47 KNIQTQIDN

-76 NGQTKN
+76 NGQPKT

-111 GYVDSKLPARGE
+111 GYVDSKFPARGE
-123 KGDKGDKGDN
+123 N
-133 GKDGI
+133 
-138 DGTNGTDGKD
+138 GKD
-148 GKDGVDGTN
+148 GKDGTGEN
-157 GENGKYYVPNPET
+157 GKNGKYYVPNPET
-170 GCFDIYQDGKKLEST
+170 GCFDIYQDGTKVEST
-185 NIPYTATAENAITA
+185 NIAYTATAANAITA

-211 KDAVDGKI
+211 KDAADGKI

-300 NADVTEE
+300 NADVTED
-307 AKDYKFLMSSAKYTD
+307 AKDYKFLMSNATYTD
-322 FTRAAATSIFTVKKV
+322 YTRAAATPIFTMKKV

-355 KQLEYT
+355 KQLTQVGWSSGEN
-361 WTEDREMTLVALQ
+361 REMTLVALQ
-374 YTKDDATVTSD
+374 YSKDDATVTSD

-397 HILSAKSAYTDSRA
+397 HILSAQSAFTDWQA
-411 WLFRNA
+411 WLF
-417 TKTIYKHFDSQNPAN
+417 TDAN
-432 NVVQTSSTEDGVT
+432 TAITSDKSTWNYVT

-500 YHTGVNLTSQSAH
+500 YHTGANLTSQSAH

-527 VDDNGKQQAYGAAQT
+527 VDDNGKQQAYGAAQP

-571 IKIAENVTTADPTL
+571 IKIAENVTTADPTA

-591 DNTAFTLNCDDAN
+591 DNTAFTLNCDDAH

-648 FDKNTINAN
+648 FDKNTLGAN

-735 AININPVANFG
+735 AINIDPVANFG
-746 NQNKIQKAWY
+746 NVNKIQQAWY
-756 AANNLTA
+756 GANNLTA
-763 GSGYDEIHGNV
+763 GTGYDEIHGNV

-785 FKFDIKNNLL
+785 FKFDIKNTLL

-802 QMAAPYD
+802 KMAAPYD
-809 KLNSTVAANA
+809 KLNNTVAANA
-819 QFTFVT
+819 QFTFV
-825 DTDNGFYASADGL
+825 DGNGFYASADGL
-838 TLYGDRDET
+838 TLYGDRDES
-847 YKIAT
+847 YVIAT
-852 MTSDGIVT
+852 MTTDGIVT
-860 LSKDAKTLEKLNRWS
+860 LSKDAETLAKLNKWS

-890 SSLCWGAGIKIN
+890 SNLCWGAGIKIN
-902 NSAFNV
+902 NSEFNV

-916 ESATAEFTDAVA
+916 EGATAEFTDAVA

-935 TFKNWNGYDFTDPNR
+935 TFKNWNGFDFTDPNR

-957 FNYYK
+957 FAYYK
-962 VSGIELN
+962 VSKIELDTD
-969 IGNATTDLNGVEKK
+969 NATTDLNGNPKDK
-983 LSEVTSKIELT
+983 LSAVTSLIELK
-994 YTAPALSA
+994 YIAPTENP
-1002 DGYIVANQY
+1002 IQANKY
-1011 GKLTYNNNGLTV
+1011 GTLTYNNNGLTV

>member
-111 GYVDSKLPARGE
+111 GYVDSKFPARGE
-123 KGDKGDKGDN
+123 N
-133 GKDGI
+133 GKDGE
-138 DGTNGTDGKD
+138 N
-148 GKDGVDGTN
+148 GTN
-157 GENGKYYVPNPET
+157 GENGNNGENGKNGKYYVPNPET
-170 GCFDIYQDGKKLEST
+170 GCFDIYQDGTKVEST

-247 TYTYQ
+247 TYKYQ
-252 PLGVKKVDADG
+252 PLGVKKVNADD
-263 DFATDAPFNAL
+263 DFLADAPFYAL

-355 KQLEYT
+355 KQLTYEYGALN
-361 WTEDREMTLVALQ
+361 REMTLVALQ

-417 TKTIYKHFDSQNPAN
+417 TSTIYSDPATKA
-432 NVVQTSSTEDGVT
+432 VQTSSTEGSVT

-457 IDLRSLIRTSWTVKY
+457 IDLRSLIRTSWFVKGHGY
-472 NPVTVETT
+472 TTVETE

-571 IKIAENVTTADPTL
+571 IKIAENVTTADPTQ

-618 KILADNEVNMSKV
+618 KILADNEVNMSKL
-631 EFEDTYQLDG
+631 EFEDTYELDG

-735 AININPVANFG
+735 SINITPVANFG
-746 NQNKIQKAWY
+746 DQNKIKMSWY
-756 AANNLTA
+756 AKNNLTA
-763 GSGYDEIHGNV
+763 GTGYDEIHGNV

-785 FKFDIKNNLL
+785 FKFDIKNSLV

-802 QMAAPYD
+802 DMAAPYD

-825 DTDNGFYASADGL
+825 GNGFYASADGL
-838 TLYGDRDET
+838 TLYGNQAKT
-847 YKIAT
+847 FVIAT
-852 MTSDGIVT
+852 MTADGIVE
-860 LSKDAKTLEKLNRWS
+860 LAKDAETLVLLNANS
-875 PKNIDKVLTARVAVK
+875 PKELANVLTARVAVK

-902 NSAFNV
+902 NSEFDV

-928 TTSKVNL
+928 TTADVKL
-935 TFKNWNGYDFTDPNR
+935 TFKNWNGFDFTDPNR

-957 FNYYK
+957 FDYYK
-962 VSGIELN
+962 VSKIELDTDK
-969 IGNATTDLNGVEKK
+969 ATTDLNGGKQELKK
-983 LSEVTSKIELT
+983 VTSLIELK
-994 YTAPALSA
+994 YTAPTENP
-1002 DGYIVANQY
+1002 IQANKY
-1011 GKLTYNNNGLTV
+1011 GTLTYNNNGLTV

>member
-47 KNIQTQINN
+47 KNIQTQIDN

-123 KGDKGDKGDN
+123 N
-133 GKDGI
+133 GKDGE
-138 DGTNGTDGKD
+138 N
-148 GKDGVDGTN
+148 GTN
-157 GENGKYYVPNPET
+157 GENGAAGENGKNGKYYVPNPET

-211 KDAVDGKI
+211 KDAADGKI

-247 TYTYQ
+247 TYEYQ

-263 DFATDAPFNAL
+263 DFLADAPFPAL

-322 FTRAAATSIFTVKKV
+322 FTRAAATSIFTMKKV

-355 KQLEYT
+355 KQLKQT
-361 WTEDREMTLVALQ
+361 WTKDREMTLVALQ
-374 YTKDDATVTSD
+374 YTKDDAVVTSD

-397 HILSAKSAYTDSRA
+397 HILSAKSAYTDWRA
-411 WLFRNA
+411 WLFTSATSTIYSDPA
-417 TKTIYKHFDSQNPAN
+417 TKA
-432 NVVQTSSTEDGVT
+432 VQTSSTEDGVT

-457 IDLRSLIRTSWTVKY
+457 IDLRSLIRTSWNVNY
-472 NPVTVETT
+472 SPVTVETT

-641 PATDLTQ
+641 PANDLTQ
-648 FDKNTINAN
+648 FDKNTLGAN

-688 EAYTHFN
+688 VAYTHFN

-703 PTSISTYVRYT
+703 PTSVSTYVRYT

-746 NQNKIQKAWY
+746 NVNKIQQSWY
-756 AANNLTA
+756 GANNLTA
-763 GSGYDEIHGNV
+763 GTGYDEIHGNV

-785 FKFDIKNNLL
+785 FKFDIKNSLV

-802 QMAAPYD
+802 KMAAPYD

-819 QFTFVT
+819 KFTFV
-825 DTDNGFYASADGL
+825 DGHDFYASADGL
-838 TLYGDRDET
+838 TLYGDKAKT
-847 YKIAT
+847 FKIAT
-852 MTSDGIVT
+852 LTADGIVEM
-860 LSKDAKTLEKLNRWS
+860 SKDAKALALLNAYS
-875 PKNIDKVLTARVAVK
+875 PKELANVLTARVAVK

-902 NSAFNV
+902 NNEFDV

-935 TFKNWNGYDFTDPNR
+935 TFKNWNGFDFTDPNR

-957 FNYYK
+957 FAYYK
-962 VSGIELN
+962 VSKIELDTDK
-969 IGNATTDLNGVEKK
+969 ATTDLNGNSNDLLKK
-983 LSEVTSKIELT
+983 VTSLIELK
-994 YTAPALSA
+994 YTAPTENP
-1002 DGYIVANQY
+1002 IQANKY
-1011 GKLTYNNNGLTV
+1011 GTLTYNNNGLTV

>member
-111 GYVDSKLPARGE
+111 GYVDSKFPARGE
-123 KGDKGDKGDN
+123 N
-133 GKDGI
+133 GKDGE
-138 DGTNGTDGKD
+138 N
-148 GKDGVDGTN
+148 GTN
-157 GENGKYYVPNPET
+157 GENGAAGENGKNGKYYVPNPET
-170 GCFDIYQDGKKLEST
+170 GCFDIYQDGTKVEST
-185 NIPYTATAENAITA
+185 NIAYTATAENAITA

-247 TYTYQ
+247 TYKYQ
-252 PLGVKKVDADG
+252 PLGVKKVNADD
-263 DFATDAPFNAL
+263 DFLADAPFYAL

-346 TAKYDGEAI
+346 SAKYDGEAI
-355 KQLEYT
+355 KQLER
-361 WTEDREMTLVALQ
+361 TETRDREMTLVALQ

-397 HILSAKSAYTDSRA
+397 HILSAQSAFTDWQA
-411 WLFRNA
+411 WLFTDANTA
-417 TKTIYKHFDSQNPAN
+417 ITSDKSTKDL
-432 NVVQTSSTEDGVT
+432 VT

-457 IDLRSLIRTSWTVKY
+457 IDLRSLIRTSWFVNGHGYT
-472 NPVTVETT
+472 TVETE

-571 IKIAENVTTADPTL
+571 IKIAENVTTADPTQ

-591 DNTAFTLNCDDAN
+591 DNTAFTLNCDDA
-604 PALNKKVTWYEIEN
+604 ALNKKVTWYEIEN
-618 KILADNEVNMSKV
+618 KILADKQVNMSKV
-631 EFEDTYQLDG
+631 EFEDTYELDG
-641 PATDLTQ
+641 PANDLTQ

-714 LKSGKTAPNK
+714 LKPGKTAPNK

-746 NQNKIQKAWY
+746 NVNKIQQSWY

-763 GSGYDEIHGNV
+763 GTGYDEIHGNV

-785 FKFDIKNNLL
+785 FKFDIKNSLV

-802 QMAAPYD
+802 KMAAPYD

-819 QFTFVT
+819 KFTFV
-825 DTDNGFYASADGL
+825 DGHDFYASADGL
-838 TLYGDRDET
+838 TLYGDKAKT
-847 YKIAT
+847 FKIAT
-852 MTSDGIVT
+852 LTADGVVEM
-860 LSKDAKTLEKLNRWS
+860 SKDAKALVLLNAYS
-875 PKNIDKVLTARVAVK
+875 PKELANVLTARVAVK

-902 NSAFNV
+902 NNEFDV

-935 TFKNWNGYDFTDPNR
+935 TFKNWNGFDFTDPNR
-950 AFASTDY
+950 AFPSTDY
-957 FNYYK
+957 FAYYK
-962 VSGIELN
+962 VSKIELDTD
-969 IGNATTDLNGVEKK
+969 NATTDLNGNSNDLLKK
-983 LSEVTSKIELT
+983 VTSLIELK
-994 YTAPALSA
+994 YTAPTENP
-1002 DGYIVANQY
+1002 IQANKY
-1011 GKLTYNNNGLTV
+1011 GTLTYNNNGLTV

>member
-111 GYVDSKLPARGE
+111 GYVDSKFPARGE
-123 KGDKGDKGDN
+123 N
-133 GKDGI
+133 GKDGE
-138 DGTNGTDGKD
+138 N
-148 GKDGVDGTN
+148 GTN
-157 GENGKYYVPNPET
+157 GENGNNGENGKNGKYYVPNPET
-170 GCFDIYQDGKKLEST
+170 GCFDIYQDGTKVEST
-185 NIPYTATAENAITA
+185 NIAYTATAENAITA

-263 DFATDAPFNAL
+263 DFLADAPFYAL

-346 TAKYDGEAI
+346 SAKYDGEAI
-355 KQLEYT
+355 KQLERT
-361 WTEDREMTLVALQ
+361 WTKDREMTLVALQ

-397 HILSAKSAYTDSRA
+397 HILSAKSAYTDWRA
-411 WLFRNA
+411 WLFTSATSTIYSDPA
-417 TKTIYKHFDSQNPAN
+417 TKA
-432 NVVQTSSTEDGVT
+432 VQTSSTEDGVT

-457 IDLRSLIRTSWTVKY
+457 IDLRSLIRTSWYV
-472 NPVTVETT
+472 NSNFVTVETT

-571 IKIAENVTTADPTL
+571 IKIAENVTTADPTQ

-641 PATDLTQ
+641 PANDLTQ

-714 LKSGKTAPNK
+714 LKPGKTAPNK

-746 NQNKIQKAWY
+746 NVNKIQQSWY

-763 GSGYDEIHGNV
+763 GTGYDEIHGNV

-785 FKFDIKNNLL
+785 FKFDIKNSLV

-802 QMAAPYD
+802 KMAAPYD

-819 QFTFVT
+819 KFTFV
-825 DTDNGFYASADGL
+825 DGHDFYASADGL
-838 TLYGDRDET
+838 TLYGDKAKT
-847 YKIAT
+847 FKIAT
-852 MTSDGIVT
+852 LTADGVVEM
-860 LSKDAKTLEKLNRWS
+860 SKDAKALVLLNAYS
-875 PKNIDKVLTARVAVK
+875 PKELANVLTARVAVK
-890 SSLCWGAGIKIN
+890 SNLCWGAGIKIN
-902 NSAFNV
+902 NNEFDV

-935 TFKNWNGYDFTDPNR
+935 TFKNWNGFDFTDPNR
-950 AFASTDY
+950 AFPSTDY
-957 FNYYK
+957 FAYYK
-962 VSGIELN
+962 VSKIELDTD
-969 IGNATTDLNGVEKK
+969 NATTDLNGNSNDLLKK
-983 LSEVTSKIELT
+983 VTSLIELK
-994 YTAPALSA
+994 YTAPTENP
-1002 DGYIVANQY
+1002 IQANKY
-1011 GKLTYNNNGLTV
+1011 GTLTYNNNGLTV

>member
-76 NGQTKN
+76 NGQPKT

-157 GENGKYYVPNPET
+157 GKNGKYYVPNPET
-170 GCFDIYQDGKKLEST
+170 GCFDIYQDGTKVEST

-247 TYTYQ
+247 TYKYQ
-252 PLGVKKVDADG
+252 PLGVKKVNADD
-263 DFATDAPFNAL
+263 DFLADAPFYAL

-346 TAKYDGEAI
+346 SAKYDGEAI
-355 KQLEYT
+355 KQLERT
-361 WTEDREMTLVALQ
+361 WTKDREMTLVALQ

-417 TKTIYKHFDSQNPAN
+417 TSTIYSDPATKA
-432 NVVQTSSTEDGVT
+432 VQTSSTEGSVT

-457 IDLRSLIRTSWTVKY
+457 IDLRSLIRTSWFVKGHGY
-472 NPVTVETT
+472 TTVETE

-571 IKIAENVTTADPTL
+571 IKIAENVTTADPTQ

-618 KILADNEVNMSKV
+618 KILADNEVNMSKL
-631 EFEDTYQLDG
+631 EFEDTYELDG

-735 AININPVANFG
+735 SINITPVANFG
-746 NQNKIQKAWY
+746 DQNKIKMSWY
-756 AANNLTA
+756 AKNNLTA
-763 GSGYDEIHGNV
+763 GTGYDEIHGNV

-785 FKFDIKNNLL
+785 FKFDIKNSLV

-802 QMAAPYD
+802 DMAAPYD

-825 DTDNGFYASADGL
+825 GNGFYASADGL
-838 TLYGDRDET
+838 TLYGNQAKT
-847 YKIAT
+847 FVIAT
-852 MTSDGIVT
+852 MTADGIVE
-860 LSKDAKTLEKLNRWS
+860 LAKDAETLVLLNANS
-875 PKNIDKVLTARVAVK
+875 PKELANVLTARVAVK

-902 NSAFNV
+902 NSEFDV

-928 TTSKVNL
+928 TTADVKL
-935 TFKNWNGYDFTDPNR
+935 TFKNWNGFDFTDPNR

-957 FNYYK
+957 FDYYK
-962 VSGIELN
+962 VSKIELDTDK
-969 IGNATTDLNGVEKK
+969 ATTDLNGGKQELKK
-983 LSEVTSKIELT
+983 VTSLIELK
-994 YTAPALSA
+994 YTAPTENP
-1002 DGYIVANQY
+1002 IQANKY
-1011 GKLTYNNNGLTV
+1011 GTLTYNNNGLTV

>member
-111 GYVDSKLPARGE
+111 GYVDSKFPARGE
-123 KGDKGDKGDN
+123 N
-133 GKDGI
+133 GKDGE
-138 DGTNGTDGKD
+138 N
-148 GKDGVDGTN
+148 GTN
-157 GENGKYYVPNPET
+157 GENGAAGENGKNGKYYVPNPET
-170 GCFDIYQDGKKLEST
+170 GCFDIYQDGTKVEST

-247 TYTYQ
+247 TYKYQ
-252 PLGVKKVDADG
+252 PLGVKKVNADD
-263 DFATDAPFNAL
+263 DFLADAPFYAL

-346 TAKYDGEAI
+346 SAKYDGEAI
-355 KQLEYT
+355 KQLKRT
-361 WTEDREMTLVALQ
+361 GTRDREMTLVALQ

-457 IDLRSLIRTSWTVKY
+457 IDLRSLIRTSWYVNGHGYT
-472 NPVTVETT
+472 TVETE

-618 KILADNEVNMSKV
+618 KILADAQVNMSKV
-631 EFEDTYQLDG
+631 EFEDTYELDG

-648 FDKNTINAN
+648 FDKNTLGAN
-657 AISPKIGKV
+657 VISPKIGKV

-683 TMSGN
+683 TMTGN
-688 EAYTHFN
+688 AAYTYFN

-714 LKSGKTAPNK
+714 LKPGKTAPNK

-735 AININPVANFG
+735 SINITPVANFG
-746 NQNKIQKAWY
+746 DQNKIKMSWY
-756 AANNLTA
+756 AKNNLTA
-763 GSGYDEIHGNV
+763 GTGYDEIHGNV
-774 EQMGKPTSNDE
+774 EQMGKTTSNDE
-785 FKFDIKNNLL
+785 FKFDIKNSLV

-802 QMAAPYD
+802 DMAAPYD

-825 DTDNGFYASADGL
+825 GNGFYASADGL
-838 TLYGDRDET
+838 TLYGNQAKT
-847 YKIAT
+847 FVIAT
-852 MTSDGIVT
+852 MTADGIVE
-860 LSKDAKTLEKLNRWS
+860 LAKDAETLVLLNANS
-875 PKNIDKVLTARVAVK
+875 PKELANVLTARVAVK

-902 NSAFNV
+902 NSEFDV

-928 TTSKVNL
+928 TTADVKL
-935 TFKNWNGYDFTDPNR
+935 TFKNWNGFDFTDPNR

-957 FNYYK
+957 FDYYK
-962 VSGIELN
+962 VSKIELDTDK
-969 IGNATTDLNGVEKK
+969 ATTDLNGGKQELKK
-983 LSEVTSKIELT
+983 VTSLIELK
-994 YTAPALSA
+994 YTAPTENP
-1002 DGYIVANQY
+1002 IQANKY
-1011 GKLTYNNNGLTV
+1011 GTLTYNNNGLTV

-1033 ITYEWGVLNTE
+1033 ITYEWGVLKAD

>member
-1 MNKKYFSVLLM
+1 M
-12 GAMTVATV
+12 
-20 GTVTSCKDYDDDISN
+20 
-35 LQEQIDK
+35 
-42 LSETI
+42 
-47 KNIQTQINN
+47 
-56 GAILTS
+56 
-62 VTPTENGMTITLNQ
+62 
-76 NGQTKN
+76 
-82 YTISNGKDGQNGKSW
+82 
-97 KIGDN
+97 
-102 GNWWYDEGN
+102 
-111 GYVDSKLPARGE
+111 
-123 KGDKGDKGDN
+123 
-133 GKDGI
+133 
-138 DGTNGTDGKD
+138 
-148 GKDGVDGTN
+148 
-157 GENGKYYVPNPET
+157 
-170 GCFDIYQDGKKLEST
+170 
-185 NIPYTATAENAITA
+185 
-199 TWEKGVLTLVGV
+199 
-211 KDAVDGKI
+211 
-219 VLNLNSV
+219 
-226 LRAMVFNPSHYV
+226 
-238 DGVEAIDLA
+238 
-247 TYTYQ
+247 
-252 PLGVKKVDADG
+252 
-263 DFATDAPFNAL
+263 
-274 LADGVTVESPLY
+274 
-286 FAPDMKASYFLNPS
+286 
-300 NADVTEE
+300 
-307 AKDYKFLMSSAKYTD
+307 
-322 FTRAAATSIFTVKKV
+322 
-337 ENKDGKLNV
+337 
-346 TAKYDGEAI
+346 
-355 KQLEYT
+355 
-361 WTEDREMTLVALQ
+361 
-374 YTKDDATVTSD
+374 
-385 FATLTTSDYSNV
+385 
-397 HILSAKSAYTDSRA
+397 
-411 WLFRNA
+411 
-417 TKTIYKHFDSQNPAN
+417 
-432 NVVQTSSTEDGVT
+432 
-445 PVAEVKYDNDKG
+445 
-457 IDLRSLIRTSWTVKY
+457 IRTSWYV
-472 NPVTVETT
+472 NSNFVTVETT

-571 IKIAENVTTADPTL
+571 IKIAENVTTADPTQ

-618 KILADNEVNMSKV
+618 KILADNEVNMSKI

-641 PATDLTQ
+641 SATDLTQ

-714 LKSGKTAPNK
+714 LKPGKTAPNK

-746 NQNKIQKAWY
+746 NVNKIQQSWY

-763 GSGYDEIHGNV
+763 GTGYDEIHGNV

-785 FKFDIKNNLL
+785 FKFDIKNTLL

-802 QMAAPYD
+802 KMAAPYD
-809 KLNSTVAANA
+809 KLNNTVATNA

-825 DTDNGFYASADGL
+825 DTNNGFYASADGL
-838 TLYGDRDET
+838 TLYGDRDES
-847 YKIAT
+847 YVIAT

-860 LSKDAKTLEKLNRWS
+860 LSKDATTLEKLNRWS

-890 SSLCWGAGIKIN
+890 SNLCWGAGIKIN
-902 NSAFNV
+902 NSEFNV

-916 ESATAEFTDAVA
+916 DGATAEFTDAVA

-935 TFKNWNGYDFTDPNR
+935 TFKNWNGFDFTDPNR

-957 FNYYK
+957 FAYYK
-962 VSGIELN
+962 VSKIELDTA
-969 IGNATTDLNGVEKK
+969 NATTDLNGNPKDK
-983 LSEVTSKIELT
+983 LKDVTSLIELK
-994 YTAPALSA
+994 YIAPTENP
-1002 DGYIVANQY
+1002 IQANKY
-1011 GKLTYNNNGLTV
+1011 GTLTYNNNGLTV

>member
-123 KGDKGDKGDN
+123 N
-133 GKDGI
+133 GKDGEN
-138 DGTNGTDGKD
+138 GTNGENGAA
-148 GKDGVDGTN
+148 GEN

-247 TYTYQ
+247 TYKYQ
-252 PLGVKKVDADG
+252 PLGVKKVNADD
-263 DFATDAPFNAL
+263 DFLADAPFYAL

-346 TAKYDGEAI
+346 SAKYDGEAI
-355 KQLEYT
+355 KQLAYEGGALN
-361 WTEDREMTLVALQ
+361 REMTLVALQ

-457 IDLRSLIRTSWTVKY
+457 IDLRSLIRTSWFVNGHGYT
-472 NPVTVETT
+472 TVETE

-618 KILADNEVNMSKV
+618 KILADAQVNMSKV
-631 EFEDTYQLDG
+631 EFEDTYELDG

-648 FDKNTINAN
+648 FDKNTLGAN
-657 AISPKIGKV
+657 VISPKIGKV

-683 TMSGN
+683 TMTGN
-688 EAYTHFN
+688 AAYTYFN
-695 TADATGKK
+695 TADAAGNK
-703 PTSISTYVRYT
+703 PTSISTFVRYT
-714 LKSGKTAPNK
+714 LKPGKTAPNK

-735 AININPVANFG
+735 SINITPVANFG
-746 NQNKIQKAWY
+746 DQNKIKMSWY
-756 AANNLTA
+756 AKNNLTA
-763 GSGYDEIHGNV
+763 GTGYDEIHGNV
-774 EQMGKPTSNDE
+774 EQMGTTDSDDE
-785 FKFDIKNNLL
+785 FKFDIRNTLL

-802 QMAAPYD
+802 KMAAPYD
-809 KLNSTVAANA
+809 VLNNTVADHA
-819 QFTFVT
+819 QFTFV
-825 DTDNGFYASADGL
+825 DGNNCYASANGL
-838 TLYGDRDET
+838 TLYGDEAET

-852 MTSDGIVT
+852 MTPEGVVT
-860 LSKDAKTLEKLNRWS
+860 LSKDAETLVRLNKKS
-875 PKNIDKVLTARVAVK
+875 PKDIANVLTARVAVK

-902 NSAFNV
+902 NSEFNV

-935 TFKNWNGYDFTDPNR
+935 TFKNWNGFDFTDPNR
-950 AFASTDY
+950 AFPSTDY
-957 FNYYK
+957 FAYYK
-962 VSGIELN
+962 VSAIELET
-969 IGNATTDLNGVEKK
+969 GEATTDLNGSWDK
-983 LSEVTSKIELT
+983 LSHVTSKIKLK
-994 YTAPALSA
+994 YTAPTENP
-1002 DGYIVANQY
+1002 IQANKY
-1011 GKLTYNNNGLTV
+1011 GTLTYNNNGLTV

>member
-47 KNIQTQINN
+47 KNIQTQIDN

-123 KGDKGDKGDN
+123 KGEKGDKGDN
-133 GKDGI
+133 GKDG
-138 DGTNGTDGKD
+138 N
-148 GKDGVDGTN
+148 N
-157 GENGKYYVPNPET
+157 GENGKNGKYYVPNPET
-170 GCFDIYQDGKKLEST
+170 GCFDIYQDGKKPEST

-263 DFATDAPFNAL
+263 DFLADAPFYAL

-346 TAKYDGEAI
+346 SAKYDGEAI
-355 KQLEYT
+355 KQLEQT
-361 WTEDREMTLVALQ
+361 WTKDREMTLVALQ

-385 FATLTTSDYSNV
+385 FATLTTSDYSSV

-457 IDLRSLIRTSWTVKY
+457 IDLRSLIRTSWFVNGHGYT
-472 NPVTVETT
+472 TVETE

-571 IKIAENVTTADPTL
+571 IKIAENVTTADPTQ

-618 KILADNEVNMSKV
+618 KILADNEVNMSKI

-641 PATDLTQ
+641 SATDLTQ

-714 LKSGKTAPNK
+714 LKPGKTAPNK

-735 AININPVANFG
+735 SINITPVANFG
-746 NQNKIQKAWY
+746 DQNKIKMSWY
-756 AANNLTA
+756 AKNNLTA
-763 GSGYDEIHGNV
+763 GTGYDEIHGNV
-774 EQMGKPTSNDE
+774 EQMGKTTSNDE
-785 FKFDIKNNLL
+785 FKFDIKNSLV

-802 QMAAPYD
+802 EMAAPYD

-825 DTDNGFYASADGL
+825 GNGFYASADGL
-838 TLYGDRDET
+838 TLYGNQAKT
-847 YKIAT
+847 FVIAT
-852 MTSDGIVT
+852 MTADGIVE
-860 LSKDAKTLEKLNRWS
+860 LAKDAKALELLNANS
-875 PKNIDKVLTARVAVK
+875 PKELANVLTARVAVK

-902 NSAFNV
+902 NSEFDV

-928 TTSKVNL
+928 TTADVKL
-935 TFKNWNGYDFTDPNR
+935 TFKNWNGFDFTDPNR

-957 FNYYK
+957 FDYYK
-962 VSGIELN
+962 VSKIELDTDK
-969 IGNATTDLNGVEKK
+969 ATTDLNGGKQELKK
-983 LSEVTSKIELT
+983 VTSLIELK
-994 YTAPALSA
+994 YTAPTENP
-1002 DGYIVANQY
+1002 IQANKY
-1011 GKLTYNNNGLTV
+1011 GTLTYNNNGLTV

-1033 ITYEWGVLNTE
+1033 ITYEWGVLKAD

>member
-47 KNIQTQINN
+47 KNIQTQIDN

-138 DGTNGTDGKD
+138 DGTNGK
-148 GKDGVDGTN
+148 
-157 GENGKYYVPNPET
+157 NGKYYVPNPET
-170 GCFDIYQDGKKLEST
+170 GCFDIYQDGKKPEST

-211 KDAVDGKI
+211 KDATDGKI

-247 TYTYQ
+247 TYKYQ
-252 PLGVKKVDADG
+252 PLGVKKVNADG
-263 DFATDAPFNAL
+263 DFLADAPFNAL

-322 FTRAAATSIFTVKKV
+322 FTRAAATSIFTMKKV

-355 KQLEYT
+355 KQLEQT
-361 WTEDREMTLVALQ
+361 WTKDREMTLVALQ

-397 HILSAKSAYTDSRA
+397 HILSAKSAYTDWRA
-411 WLFRNA
+411 WLFTSATRTIYRDA
-417 TKTIYKHFDSQNPAN
+417 TTKT
-432 NVVQTSSTEDGVT
+432 VEESSTYDLAT

-457 IDLRSLIRTSWTVKY
+457 IDLRSLIRTSWFVNGHGYT
-472 NPVTVETT
+472 TVETE

-571 IKIAENVTTADPTL
+571 IKIAENVTTADPTQ

-618 KILADNEVNMSKV
+618 KILADNEVNMSKI
-631 EFEDTYQLDG
+631 EFEDTYELDG

-688 EAYTHFN
+688 DAYTHFN

-714 LKSGKTAPNK
+714 LKPGKTAPNK

-746 NQNKIQKAWY
+746 NVNKIQQSWY

-763 GSGYDEIHGNV
+763 GTGYDEIHGNV

-785 FKFDIKNNLL
+785 FKFDIKNSLV

-802 QMAAPYD
+802 KMAAPYD

-819 QFTFVT
+819 KFTFV
-825 DTDNGFYASADGL
+825 DGHDFYASADGL
-838 TLYGDRDET
+838 TLYGDKAKT
-847 YKIAT
+847 FKIAT
-852 MTSDGIVT
+852 LTADGVVEM
-860 LSKDAKTLEKLNRWS
+860 SKDAKALVLLNAYSPS
-875 PKNIDKVLTARVAVK
+875 PKELANVLTARVAVK

-902 NSAFNV
+902 NSEFDV

-916 ESATAEFTDAVA
+916 EGATAEFTDAVA
-928 TTSKVNL
+928 TTADVKL
-935 TFKNWNGYDFTDPNR
+935 TFKNWNGFDFTDPNR

-957 FNYYK
+957 FDYYK
-962 VSGIELN
+962 VSKIELDTDK
-969 IGNATTDLNGVEKK
+969 ATTDLNGGKQELKK
-983 LSEVTSKIELT
+983 VTSLIELK
-994 YTAPALSA
+994 YTAPTENP
-1002 DGYIVANQY
+1002 IQANKY
-1011 GKLTYNNNGLTV
+1011 GTLTYNNNGLTV

>member
-76 NGQTKN
+76 NGQPKT

-157 GENGKYYVPNPET
+157 GKNGKYYVPNPET
-170 GCFDIYQDGKKLEST
+170 GCFDIYQDGTKVEST

-247 TYTYQ
+247 TYKYQ
-252 PLGVKKVDADG
+252 PLGVKKVNADD
-263 DFATDAPFNAL
+263 DFLADAPFYAL

-355 KQLEYT
+355 KQLTDEGGALN
-361 WTEDREMTLVALQ
+361 REMTLVALQ

-417 TKTIYKHFDSQNPAN
+417 TSTIYSDPATKA
-432 NVVQTSSTEDGVT
+432 VQTSSTEGSVT

-457 IDLRSLIRTSWTVKY
+457 IDLRSLIRTSWFVKGHGY
-472 NPVTVETT
+472 TTVETE

-571 IKIAENVTTADPTL
+571 IKIAENVTTADPTQ

-631 EFEDTYQLDG
+631 EFEDTYELDG
-641 PATDLTQ
+641 SATDLTQ

-714 LKSGKTAPNK
+714 LKPGKTAPNK

-735 AININPVANFG
+735 SINITPVANFG
-746 NQNKIQKAWY
+746 DQNKIKMSWY
-756 AANNLTA
+756 AKNNLTA
-763 GSGYDEIHGNV
+763 GTGYDEIHGNV

-785 FKFDIKNNLL
+785 FKFDIKNSLV

-802 QMAAPYD
+802 DMAAPYD

-825 DTDNGFYASADGL
+825 GNGFYASADGL
-838 TLYGDRDET
+838 TLYGNQAKT
-847 YKIAT
+847 FVIAT
-852 MTSDGIVT
+852 MTADGIVE
-860 LSKDAKTLEKLNRWS
+860 LAKDAETLVLLNANS
-875 PKNIDKVLTARVAVK
+875 PKELANVLTARVAVK

-902 NSAFNV
+902 NSEFDV

-928 TTSKVNL
+928 TTADVKL
-935 TFKNWNGYDFTDPNR
+935 TFKNWNGFDFTDPNR

-957 FNYYK
+957 FDYYK
-962 VSGIELN
+962 VSKIELDTDK
-969 IGNATTDLNGVEKK
+969 ATTDLNGGKQELKK
-983 LSEVTSKIELT
+983 VTSLIELK
-994 YTAPALSA
+994 YTAPTENP
-1002 DGYIVANQY
+1002 IQANKY
-1011 GKLTYNNNGLTV
+1011 GTLTYNNNGLTV

>member
-47 KNIQTQINN
+47 KNIQTQIDN

-76 NGQTKN
+76 NGQSKS

-111 GYVDSKLPARGE
+111 GYVDSKFPARGE
-123 KGDKGDKGDN
+123 N
-133 GKDGI
+133 GKDGE
-138 DGTNGTDGKD
+138 N
-148 GKDGVDGTN
+148 GTN
-157 GENGKYYVPNPET
+157 GENGAAGENGKNGKYYVPNPET

-185 NIPYTATAENAITA
+185 NIAYTATAANAITA

-211 KDAVDGKI
+211 KDATDGKI

-247 TYTYQ
+247 TYEYQ

-263 DFATDAPFNAL
+263 DFATDAPFDAL
-274 LADGVTVESPLY
+274 LADGVTVEPRMY

-300 NADVTEE
+300 NADVTED
-307 AKDYKFLMSSAKYTD
+307 AKDYKFLMSSATYTD
-322 FTRAAATSIFTVKKV
+322 FTRAAANNIFTMKKV

-355 KQLEYT
+355 KQLKRT
-361 WTEDREMTLVALQ
+361 MTRDREMTLVALQ
-374 YTKDDATVTSD
+374 YSKDDATVTSD
-385 FATLTTSDYSNV
+385 FATLSTSDYADV
-397 HILSAKSAYTDSRA
+397 HILSAKSAHTDWQA
-411 WLFRNA
+411 WLYTNA
-417 TKTIYKHFDSQNPAN
+417 GWAI
-432 NVVQTSSTEDGVT
+432 TSDKSTWDNVT

-457 IDLRSLIRTSWTVKY
+457 IDLRSLIRTSWWTNSTGY
-472 NPVTVETT
+472 TTVETT

-500 YHTGVNLTSQSAH
+500 YHTGANATSQSAH

-527 VDDNGKQQAYGAAQT
+527 VDDNGKQQAYGAGAQT

-571 IKIAENVTTADPTL
+571 IKIAENVTTADPTA
-585 ITKDFA
+585 ITVPFS
-591 DNTAFTLNCDDAN
+591 DNTAFTLNCDDTN

-618 KILADNEVNMSKV
+618 KILAEPQVNMSKT
-631 EFEDTYQLDG
+631 EFESKYELDG
-641 PATDLTQ
+641 PANDLTQ
-648 FDKNTINAN
+648 FDKNTLGAN
-657 AISPKIGKV
+657 VVSPKICKV
-666 IVTTADVNGTM
+666 AVTTADVNGTM
-677 TQVLQW
+677 TQVLKC
-683 TMSGN
+683 TMTGN
-688 EAYTHFN
+688 EAYTYFN

-703 PTSISTYVRYT
+703 PTSYTTWVRYT
-714 LKSGKTAPNK
+714 LKSGETAPNK
-724 YIYVKFTWTPS
+724 YIYVQFTWTPS
-735 AININPVANFG
+735 SINITPVANFG
-746 NQNKIQKAWY
+746 DQNKIQQAWY
-756 AANNLTA
+756 AENNLTA
-763 GSGYDEIHGNV
+763 GSGYKEIHGNV
-774 EQMGKPTSNDE
+774 EQMGKSTSNDE
-785 FKFDIKNNLL
+785 FKFDIKNTLL

-802 QMAAPYD
+802 KMAAPYD
-809 KLNSTVAANA
+809 VLNNTVAANA
-819 QFTFVT
+819 QFTFV
-825 DTDNGFYASADGL
+825 DGNGFYASADGL
-838 TLYGDRDET
+838 TLYGNQAKT
-847 YKIAT
+847 FVIAT
-852 MTSDGIVT
+852 MTADGIVE
-860 LSKDAKTLEKLNRWS
+860 LAKDAKTLELLNAYS
-875 PKNIDKVLTARVAVK
+875 PKEIANVLTARVAVK
-890 SSLCWGAGIKIN
+890 SSLCWGAGIEIK

-935 TFKNWNGYDFTDPNR
+935 TFKNWNGYNFTDPNR

-957 FNYYK
+957 FAYYK
-962 VSGIELN
+962 VS
-969 IGNATTDLNGVEKK
+969 
-983 LSEVTSKIELT
+983 KIELDT
-994 YTAPALSA
+994 DNAKTDMNGNPNDLLKNVTSQIELKYIAPTENP
-1002 DGYIVANQY
+1002 IQANKY
-1011 GKLTYNNNGLTV
+1011 GTLTYNNNGTTI
-1023 GTFHITIPAK
+1023 GNFHITIPAK
-1033 ITYEWGVLNTE
+1033 ITYEWGVLNTK

>member
-47 KNIQTQINN
+47 KNIQTQIDN

-111 GYVDSKLPARGE
+111 GYVDSKFPARGE
-123 KGDKGDKGDN
+123 N
-133 GKDGI
+133 GKDGE
-138 DGTNGTDGKD
+138 N
-148 GKDGVDGTN
+148 GTN
-157 GENGKYYVPNPET
+157 GENGNNGENGKNGKYYVPNPET
-170 GCFDIYQDGKKLEST
+170 GCFDIYQDGTKVEST
-185 NIPYTATAENAITA
+185 NIAYTATAENAITA

-263 DFATDAPFNAL
+263 DFLADAPFYAL

-346 TAKYDGEAI
+346 SAKYDGEAI
-355 KQLEYT
+355 KQLEQT
-361 WTEDREMTLVALQ
+361 WTKDREMTLVALQ

-397 HILSAKSAYTDSRA
+397 HILSAKSAYTDWRA
-411 WLFRNA
+411 WLFTSATSTIYSDPA
-417 TKTIYKHFDSQNPAN
+417 TKA
-432 NVVQTSSTEDGVT
+432 VQTSSTEDGVT

-457 IDLRSLIRTSWTVKY
+457 IDLRSLIRTSWFVNGHGYT
-472 NPVTVETT
+472 TVETE

-618 KILADNEVNMSKV
+618 KILADAQVNMSKV
-631 EFEDTYQLDG
+631 EFEDTYELDG

-648 FDKNTINAN
+648 FDKNTLGAN
-657 AISPKIGKV
+657 VISPKIGKV

-683 TMSGN
+683 TMTGN
-688 EAYTHFN
+688 AAYTYFN

-714 LKSGKTAPNK
+714 LKPGKTAPNK

-735 AININPVANFG
+735 SINITPVANFG
-746 NQNKIQKAWY
+746 DQNKIKMSWY
-756 AANNLTA
+756 AKNNLTA
-763 GSGYDEIHGNV
+763 GTGYDEIHGNV
-774 EQMGKPTSNDE
+774 EQMGKTTSNDE
-785 FKFDIKNNLL
+785 FKFDIKNSLV

-802 QMAAPYD
+802 DMAAPYD

-825 DTDNGFYASADGL
+825 GNGFYASADGL
-838 TLYGDRDET
+838 TLYGNQAKT
-847 YKIAT
+847 FVIAT
-852 MTSDGIVT
+852 MTADGIVE
-860 LSKDAKTLEKLNRWS
+860 LAKDAETLVLLNANS
-875 PKNIDKVLTARVAVK
+875 PKELANVLTARVAVK

-902 NSAFNV
+902 NSEFDV

-928 TTSKVNL
+928 TTADVKL
-935 TFKNWNGYDFTDPNR
+935 TFKNWNGFDFTDPNR

-957 FNYYK
+957 FDYYK
-962 VSGIELN
+962 VSKIELDTDK
-969 IGNATTDLNGVEKK
+969 ATTDLNGGKQELKK
-983 LSEVTSKIELT
+983 VTSLIELK
-994 YTAPALSA
+994 YTAPTENP
-1002 DGYIVANQY
+1002 IQANKY
-1011 GKLTYNNNGLTV
+1011 GTLTYNNNGLTV

-1033 ITYEWGVLNTE
+1033 ITYEWGVLKAD

>member
-76 NGQTKN
+76 NGQPKT

-157 GENGKYYVPNPET
+157 GKNGKYYVPNPET
-170 GCFDIYQDGKKLEST
+170 GCFDIYQDGTKVEST

-247 TYTYQ
+247 TYKYQ
-252 PLGVKKVDADG
+252 PLGVKKVNADD
-263 DFATDAPFNAL
+263 DFLADAPFYAL

-355 KQLEYT
+355 KQLTYEYGALN
-361 WTEDREMTLVALQ
+361 REMTLVALQ

-417 TKTIYKHFDSQNPAN
+417 TSTIYSDPATKA
-432 NVVQTSSTEDGVT
+432 VQTSSTEGSVT

-457 IDLRSLIRTSWTVKY
+457 IDLRSLIRTSWFVKGHGY
-472 NPVTVETT
+472 TTVETE

-571 IKIAENVTTADPTL
+571 IKIAENVTTADPTQ

-618 KILADNEVNMSKV
+618 KILADKQVNMSKV
-631 EFEDTYQLDG
+631 EFEDTYELDG
-641 PATDLTQ
+641 SATDLTQ

-703 PTSISTYVRYT
+703 PTSISTFVRYT
-714 LKSGKTAPNK
+714 LKPGKTAPNK

-735 AININPVANFG
+735 SINITPVANFG
-746 NQNKIQKAWY
+746 DQNKIKMSWY
-756 AANNLTA
+756 AKNNLTA
-763 GSGYDEIHGNV
+763 GTGYDEIHGNV

-785 FKFDIKNNLL
+785 FKFDIKNSLV

-802 QMAAPYD
+802 DMAAPYD

-825 DTDNGFYASADGL
+825 GNGFYASADGL
-838 TLYGDRDET
+838 TLYGNQAKT
-847 YKIAT
+847 FVIAT
-852 MTSDGIVT
+852 MTADGIVE
-860 LSKDAKTLEKLNRWS
+860 LAKDAETLVLLNANS
-875 PKNIDKVLTARVAVK
+875 PKELANVLTARVAVK

-902 NSAFNV
+902 NSEFDV

-928 TTSKVNL
+928 TTADVKL
-935 TFKNWNGYDFTDPNR
+935 TFKNWNGFDFTDPNR

-957 FNYYK
+957 FDYYK
-962 VSGIELN
+962 VSKIELDTDK
-969 IGNATTDLNGVEKK
+969 ATTDLNGVKQELKK
-983 LSEVTSKIELT
+983 VTSLIELK
-994 YTAPALSA
+994 YTAPTENP
-1002 DGYIVANQY
+1002 IQANKY
-1011 GKLTYNNNGLTV
+1011 GTLTYNNNGLTV

>member
-111 GYVDSKLPARGE
+111 GYVDSKFPARGE
-123 KGDKGDKGDN
+123 N
-133 GKDGI
+133 GKDGE
-138 DGTNGTDGKD
+138 NGN
-148 GKDGVDGTN
+148 N
-157 GENGKYYVPNPET
+157 GENGAAGENGKNGKYYVPNPET

-263 DFATDAPFNAL
+263 DFLADAPFYAL

-346 TAKYDGEAI
+346 SAKYDGEAI
-355 KQLEYT
+355 KQLERT
-361 WTEDREMTLVALQ
+361 WTKDREMTLVALQ

-397 HILSAKSAYTDSRA
+397 HILSAKSAYTDWRA
-411 WLFRNA
+411 WLFTSATSTIYSDPA
-417 TKTIYKHFDSQNPAN
+417 TKA
-432 NVVQTSSTEDGVT
+432 VQTSSTEDGVT

-457 IDLRSLIRTSWTVKY
+457 IDLRSLIRTSWYV
-472 NPVTVETT
+472 NSNFVTVETT

-571 IKIAENVTTADPTL
+571 IKIAENVTTADPTQ

-641 PATDLTQ
+641 PANDLTQ

-714 LKSGKTAPNK
+714 LKPGKTAPNK

-746 NQNKIQKAWY
+746 NVNKIQQSWY

-763 GSGYDEIHGNV
+763 GTGYDEIHGNV

-785 FKFDIKNNLL
+785 FKFDIKNSLV

-802 QMAAPYD
+802 KMAAPYD

-819 QFTFVT
+819 KFTFV
-825 DTDNGFYASADGL
+825 DGHDFYASADGL
-838 TLYGDRDET
+838 TLYGDKAKT
-847 YKIAT
+847 FKIAT
-852 MTSDGIVT
+852 LTADGVVEM
-860 LSKDAKTLEKLNRWS
+860 SKDAKALVLLNAYS
-875 PKNIDKVLTARVAVK
+875 PKELANVLTARVAVK

-902 NSAFNV
+902 NNEFDV

-935 TFKNWNGYDFTDPNR
+935 TFKNWNGFDFTDPNR
-950 AFASTDY
+950 AFPSTDY
-957 FNYYK
+957 FAYYK
-962 VSGIELN
+962 VSKIELDTD
-969 IGNATTDLNGVEKK
+969 NATTDLNGNSNDLLKK
-983 LSEVTSKIELT
+983 VTSLIELK
-994 YTAPALSA
+994 YTAPTENP
-1002 DGYIVANQY
+1002 IQANKY
-1011 GKLTYNNNGLTV
+1011 GTLTYNNNGLTV

>member
-111 GYVDSKLPARGE
+111 GYVDSKFPARGE
-123 KGDKGDKGDN
+123 N
-133 GKDGI
+133 GKDGN
-138 DGTNGTDGKD
+138 DGTGENGK
-148 GKDGVDGTN
+148 
-157 GENGKYYVPNPET
+157 NGKYYVPNPGT
-170 GCFDIYQDGKKLEST
+170 GCFDIYQDGTKVEST

-346 TAKYDGEAI
+346 SAKYDGEAI
-355 KQLEYT
+355 KQLERT
-361 WTEDREMTLVALQ
+361 WTKDREMTLVALQ

-397 HILSAKSAYTDSRA
+397 HILSAKSAYTDWRA
-411 WLFRNA
+411 WLFTSATSTIYSDPA
-417 TKTIYKHFDSQNPAN
+417 TKA
-432 NVVQTSSTEDGVT
+432 VQTSSTEDGVT

-457 IDLRSLIRTSWTVKY
+457 IDLRSLIRTSWYV
-472 NPVTVETT
+472 NSNFVTVETT

-571 IKIAENVTTADPTL
+571 IKIAENVTTADPTQ

-631 EFEDTYQLDG
+631 EFEDTYELDG
-641 PATDLTQ
+641 PANDLTQ

-714 LKSGKTAPNK
+714 LKPGKTAPNK
-724 YIYVKFTWTPS
+724 FIYVKFTWTPS

-746 NQNKIQKAWY
+746 NVNKIQQSWY

-763 GSGYDEIHGNV
+763 GTGYDEIHGNV

-785 FKFDIKNNLL
+785 FKFDIKNSLV

-802 QMAAPYD
+802 KMAAPYD

-819 QFTFVT
+819 KFTFV
-825 DTDNGFYASADGL
+825 DGHDFYASADGL
-838 TLYGDRDET
+838 TLYGDKAKT
-847 YKIAT
+847 FKIAT
-852 MTSDGIVT
+852 LTADGVVEM
-860 LSKDAKTLEKLNRWS
+860 SKDAKALVLLNAYS
-875 PKNIDKVLTARVAVK
+875 PKELANVLTARVAVK
-890 SSLCWGAGIKIN
+890 SNLCWGAGIKIN
-902 NSAFNV
+902 NNEFDV

-935 TFKNWNGYDFTDPNR
+935 TFKNWNGFDFTDPNR

-957 FNYYK
+957 FAYYK
-962 VSGIELN
+962 VSKIELDTD
-969 IGNATTDLNGVEKK
+969 NATTDLNGNSNDLLKK
-983 LSEVTSKIELT
+983 VTSLIELK
-994 YTAPALSA
+994 YTAPTENP
-1002 DGYIVANQY
+1002 IQANKY
-1011 GKLTYNNNGLTV
+1011 GTLTYNNNGLTV

>member
-47 KNIQTQINN
+47 KNIQTQIDN

-76 NGQTKN
+76 NGQPKT

-111 GYVDSKLPARGE
+111 GYVDSKFPARGE
-123 KGDKGDKGDN
+123 N
-133 GKDGI
+133 GKDGE
-138 DGTNGTDGKD
+138 N
-148 GKDGVDGTN
+148 GTN
-157 GENGKYYVPNPET
+157 GENGAAGENGKNGKYYVPNPET
-170 GCFDIYQDGKKLEST
+170 GCFDIYQDGKKVEST
-185 NIPYTATAENAITA
+185 NIAYTATAENAITA

-211 KDAVDGKI
+211 KDATDGKI

-247 TYTYQ
+247 TYEYQ

-263 DFATDAPFNAL
+263 DFATDAPFDAL
-274 LADGVTVESPLY
+274 LADGVTVEPRMY

-300 NADVTEE
+300 NADVTED
-307 AKDYKFLMSSAKYTD
+307 AKDYKFLMSSATYTD
-322 FTRAAATSIFTVKKV
+322 FTRAAANNIFTMKKV

-355 KQLEYT
+355 KQLKRT
-361 WTEDREMTLVALQ
+361 MTRDREMTLVALQ
-374 YTKDDATVTSD
+374 YTKDDAVVTSD
-385 FATLTTSDYSNV
+385 FATLSTSDYADV
-397 HILSAKSAYTDSRA
+397 HILSAKSAHTDWQA
-411 WLFRNA
+411 WLYTNA
-417 TKTIYKHFDSQNPAN
+417 GWAI
-432 NVVQTSSTEDGVT
+432 TSDKSTWDNVT

-457 IDLRSLIRTSWTVKY
+457 IDLRSLIRTSWWTNSTGY
-472 NPVTVETT
+472 TTVETT

-500 YHTGVNLTSQSAH
+500 YHTGANATSQSAH

-527 VDDNGKQQAYGAAQT
+527 VDDNGKQQAYGVGAQT

-571 IKIAENVTTADPTL
+571 IKIAENVTTADPTA
-585 ITKDFA
+585 ITVPFS
-591 DNTAFTLNCDDAN
+591 DNTAFTLNCDDTN

-618 KILADNEVNMSKV
+618 KILADKEVNMSKT
-631 EFEDTYQLDG
+631 EFEDTYELDG
-641 PATDLTQ
+641 PANDLTQ
-648 FDKNTINAN
+648 FDKNTLGAN
-657 AISPKIGKV
+657 VVSPKIGKV
-666 IVTTADVNGTM
+666 AVTTADVNGTM
-677 TQVLQW
+677 TQVLKW
-683 TMSGN
+683 TMTGN
-688 EAYTHFN
+688 EAYTYFN

-703 PTSISTYVRYT
+703 PTSYTTWVRYT

-724 YIYVKFTWTPS
+724 YIYVQFTWTPS
-735 AININPVANFG
+735 SININPVANFG
-746 NQNKIQKAWY
+746 DQNKIQQAWY
-756 AANNLTA
+756 AENNLTA
-763 GSGYDEIHGNV
+763 GSGYKEIHGNV
-774 EQMGKPTSNDE
+774 EQMGKSTSNDE
-785 FKFDIKNNLL
+785 FKFDIKNTLL

-802 QMAAPYD
+802 KMAAPYD
-809 KLNSTVAANA
+809 VLNNTVAANA
-819 QFTFVT
+819 QFTFV
-825 DTDNGFYASADGL
+825 DGNGFYASADGL
-838 TLYGDRDET
+838 TLYGNQAKT
-847 YKIAT
+847 FVIAT
-852 MTSDGIVT
+852 MTADGIVE
-860 LSKDAKTLEKLNRWS
+860 LAKDAKTLELLNAYS
-875 PKNIDKVLTARVAVK
+875 PKEIANVLTARVAVK
-890 SSLCWGAGIKIN
+890 SSLCWGAGIEIK

-935 TFKNWNGYDFTDPNR
+935 TFKNWNGYNFTDPNR

-957 FNYYK
+957 FAYYK
-962 VSGIELN
+962 VS
-969 IGNATTDLNGVEKK
+969 
-983 LSEVTSKIELT
+983 KIELDT
-994 YTAPALSA
+994 DNAKTDMNGNPNDLLKNVTSQIELKYIAPTENP
-1002 DGYIVANQY
+1002 IQANKY
-1011 GKLTYNNNGLTV
+1011 GTLTYNNNGTTI
-1023 GTFHITIPAK
+1023 GNFHITIPAK
-1033 ITYEWGVLNTE
+1033 ITYEWGVLNTK

>member
-47 KNIQTQINN
+47 KNIQTQIDN

-123 KGDKGDKGDN
+123 KGEKGDKGDN
-133 GKDGI
+133 GKDG
-138 DGTNGTDGKD
+138 N
-148 GKDGVDGTN
+148 N
-157 GENGKYYVPNPET
+157 GENGKNGKYYVPNPET
-170 GCFDIYQDGKKLEST
+170 GCFDIYQDGKKPEST

-263 DFATDAPFNAL
+263 EFATDAPFPAL

-355 KQLEYT
+355 KQLEQT
-361 WTEDREMTLVALQ
+361 MTEDREMTLVALQ

-397 HILSAKSAYTDSRA
+397 HILSAKSAFTDWQA
-411 WLFRNA
+411 WLF
-417 TKTIYKHFDSQNPAN
+417 TDAN
-432 NVVQTSSTEDGVT
+432 TAITSDKSTRDYVT

-500 YHTGVNLTSQSAH
+500 YHAGANLTSQSAH

-571 IKIAENVTTADPTL
+571 IKIAENVTTADPTQ

-618 KILADNEVNMSKV
+618 KILADNEVNMSKI

-641 PATDLTQ
+641 SATDLTQ

-714 LKSGKTAPNK
+714 LKPGKTAPNK

-746 NQNKIQKAWY
+746 NVNKIQQSWY
-756 AANNLTA
+756 GANNLTA
-763 GSGYDEIHGNV
+763 GTGYDEIHGNV

-785 FKFDIKNNLL
+785 FKFDIKNTLL

-802 QMAAPYD
+802 KMAAPYD
-809 KLNSTVAANA
+809 KLNNTVAANA

-825 DTDNGFYASADGL
+825 DTNNGFYASADGL
-838 TLYGDRDET
+838 TLYGDRDES
-847 YKIAT
+847 YVIAT

-860 LSKDAKTLEKLNRWS
+860 LSKDATTLEKLNRWS

-890 SSLCWGAGIKIN
+890 SNLCWGAGIKIN
-902 NSAFNV
+902 NSEFNV

-916 ESATAEFTDAVA
+916 DGATAEFTDAVA

-935 TFKNWNGYDFTDPNR
+935 TFKNWNGFDFTDPNR
-950 AFASTDY
+950 AFPSTDY
-957 FNYYK
+957 FAYYK
-962 VSGIELN
+962 VSKIELDTD
-969 IGNATTDLNGVEKK
+969 NATTDLNGNSNDLLKK
-983 LSEVTSKIELT
+983 VTSLIELK
-994 YTAPALSA
+994 YTAPTENP
-1002 DGYIVANQY
+1002 IQANKY
-1011 GKLTYNNNGLTV
+1011 GTLTYNNNGLTV

>member
-42 LSETI
+42 LSQTI
-47 KNIQTQINN
+47 KNIQTQIDN

-76 NGQTKN
+76 NGQSKS

-111 GYVDSKLPARGE
+111 GYVDSKFPARGE
-123 KGDKGDKGDN
+123 N
-133 GKDGI
+133 GKDGE
-138 DGTNGTDGKD
+138 N
-148 GKDGVDGTN
+148 GTN
-157 GENGKYYVPNPET
+157 GENGAAGENGKNGKYYVPNPET
-170 GCFDIYQDGKKLEST
+170 GCFDIYQDGKKVEST
-185 NIPYTATAENAITA
+185 NIAYTATAANAITA

-211 KDAVDGKI
+211 KDATDGKI

-247 TYTYQ
+247 TYEYQ

-263 DFATDAPFNAL
+263 DFATDAPFDAL
-274 LADGVTVESPLY
+274 LADGVTVEPRMY

-300 NADVTEE
+300 NADVTED
-307 AKDYKFLMSSAKYTD
+307 AKDYKFLMSSATYTD
-322 FTRAAATSIFTVKKV
+322 FTRAAANNIFTMKKV

-355 KQLEYT
+355 KQLKRT
-361 WTEDREMTLVALQ
+361 MTRDREMTLVALQ
-374 YTKDDATVTSD
+374 YTKDDAVVTSD
-385 FATLTTSDYSNV
+385 FATLSTSDYADV
-397 HILSAKSAYTDSRA
+397 HILSAKSAHTDWQA
-411 WLFRNA
+411 WLYTNA
-417 TKTIYKHFDSQNPAN
+417 GWAI
-432 NVVQTSSTEDGVT
+432 TSDKSTWDNVT

-457 IDLRSLIRTSWTVKY
+457 IDLRSLIRTSWWTNSTGY
-472 NPVTVETT
+472 TTVETT

-500 YHTGVNLTSQSAH
+500 YHTGANATSQSAH

-527 VDDNGKQQAYGAAQT
+527 VDDNGKQQAYGVGAQT

-571 IKIAENVTTADPTL
+571 IKIAENVTTADPTA
-585 ITKDFA
+585 ITVPFS
-591 DNTAFTLNCDDAN
+591 DNTAFTLNCDDTN

-618 KILADNEVNMSKV
+618 KILAEPQVNMSKT
-631 EFEDTYQLDG
+631 EFESKYELDG
-641 PATDLTQ
+641 PANDLTQ
-648 FDKNTINAN
+648 FDKNTLGAN
-657 AISPKIGKV
+657 VVSPKICKV
-666 IVTTADVNGTM
+666 AVTTADVNGTM
-677 TQVLQW
+677 TQVLKC
-683 TMSGN
+683 TMTGN
-688 EAYTHFN
+688 EAYTYFN

-703 PTSISTYVRYT
+703 PTSYTTWVRYT
-714 LKSGKTAPNK
+714 LKSGETAPNK
-724 YIYVKFTWTPS
+724 YIYVQFTWTPS
-735 AININPVANFG
+735 SINITPVANFG
-746 NQNKIQKAWY
+746 DQNKIQQAWY
-756 AANNLTA
+756 AENNLTA
-763 GSGYDEIHGNV
+763 GSGYKEIHGNV
-774 EQMGKPTSNDE
+774 EQMGKATSNDE
-785 FKFDIKNNLL
+785 FKFDIKNTLL

-802 QMAAPYD
+802 KMAAPYD
-809 KLNSTVAANA
+809 VLNNTVAANA
-819 QFTFVT
+819 QFTFV
-825 DTDNGFYASADGL
+825 DGNGFYASADGL
-838 TLYGDRDET
+838 TLYGDQAKT
-847 YKIAT
+847 FVIAT
-852 MTSDGIVT
+852 MTADGIVE
-860 LSKDAKTLEKLNRWS
+860 LAKAAKTLELLNAYS
-875 PKNIDKVLTARVAVK
+875 PKEIANVLTARVAVK
-890 SSLCWGAGIKIN
+890 SSLCWGAGIEIK

-935 TFKNWNGYDFTDPNR
+935 TFKNWNGYNFTDPNR

-957 FNYYK
+957 FAYYK
-962 VSGIELN
+962 VSKIELDTD
-969 IGNATTDLNGVEKK
+969 NATTDLNGHPTDLLKN
-983 LSEVTSKIELT
+983 VTSQIELK
-994 YTAPALSA
+994 YIAPTENP
-1002 DGYIVANQY
+1002 IQANKY
-1011 GKLTYNNNGLTV
+1011 GTLTYNNNGTTV
-1023 GTFHITIPAK
+1023 GNFHITIPAK
-1033 ITYEWGVLNTE
+1033 ITYEWGVLNTK

>member
-76 NGQTKN
+76 NGQPKT

-157 GENGKYYVPNPET
+157 GKNGKYYVPNPET
-170 GCFDIYQDGKKLEST
+170 GCFDIYQDGTKVEST

-247 TYTYQ
+247 TYKYQ
-252 PLGVKKVDADG
+252 PLGVKKVNADD
-263 DFATDAPFNAL
+263 DFLADAPFYAL

-346 TAKYDGEAI
+346 SAKYDGEAI
-355 KQLEYT
+355 KQLERT
-361 WTEDREMTLVALQ
+361 WTKDREMTLVALQ

-417 TKTIYKHFDSQNPAN
+417 TSTIYSDPATKA
-432 NVVQTSSTEDGVT
+432 VQTSSTEGSVT

-457 IDLRSLIRTSWTVKY
+457 IDLRSLIRTSWFVKGHGY
-472 NPVTVETT
+472 TTVETE

-571 IKIAENVTTADPTL
+571 IKIAENVTTADPTQ

-618 KILADNEVNMSKV
+618 KILADKQVNMSKV
-631 EFEDTYQLDG
+631 EFEDTYELDG
-641 PATDLTQ
+641 SATDLTQ

-703 PTSISTYVRYT
+703 PTSISTFVRYT
-714 LKSGKTAPNK
+714 LKPGKTAPNK

-735 AININPVANFG
+735 SINITPVANFG
-746 NQNKIQKAWY
+746 DQNKIKMSWY
-756 AANNLTA
+756 AKNNLTA
-763 GSGYDEIHGNV
+763 GTGYDEIHGNV

-785 FKFDIKNNLL
+785 FKFDIKNSLV

-802 QMAAPYD
+802 DMAAPYD

-825 DTDNGFYASADGL
+825 GNGFYASADGL
-838 TLYGDRDET
+838 TLYGNQAKT
-847 YKIAT
+847 FVIAT
-852 MTSDGIVT
+852 MTADGIVE
-860 LSKDAKTLEKLNRWS
+860 LAKDAETLVLLNANS
-875 PKNIDKVLTARVAVK
+875 PKELANVLTARVAVK

-902 NSAFNV
+902 NSEFDV

-928 TTSKVNL
+928 TTADVKL
-935 TFKNWNGYDFTDPNR
+935 TFKNWNGFDFTDPNR

-957 FNYYK
+957 FDYYK
-962 VSGIELN
+962 VSKIELDTDK
-969 IGNATTDLNGVEKK
+969 ATTDLNGGKQELKK
-983 LSEVTSKIELT
+983 VTSLIELK
-994 YTAPALSA
+994 YTAPTENP
-1002 DGYIVANQY
+1002 IQANKY
-1011 GKLTYNNNGLTV
+1011 GTLTYNNNGLTV

>member
-35 LQEQIDK
+35 LQERIDK
-42 LSETI
+42 LSEAI
-47 KNIQTQINN
+47 KNIQTQIDN

-76 NGQTKN
+76 NGQPKT

-111 GYVDSKLPARGE
+111 GYVDSKFPARGE
-123 KGDKGDKGDN
+123 N
-133 GKDGI
+133 GKDGE
-138 DGTNGTDGKD
+138 N
-148 GKDGVDGTN
+148 GTN
-157 GENGKYYVPNPET
+157 GENGAAGENGKNGKYYVPNPET
-170 GCFDIYQDGKKLEST
+170 GCFDIYQDGTKVEST
-185 NIPYTATAENAITA
+185 NIAYTATAANAITA

-211 KDAVDGKI
+211 KDATDGKI

-247 TYTYQ
+247 TYLYQ
-252 PLGVKKVDADG
+252 PLGVKKVNADD
-263 DFATDAPFNAL
+263 DFLADAPFNAL

-300 NADVTEE
+300 NADVTED
-307 AKDYKFLMSSAKYTD
+307 ANDYKFLMSSATYTD
-322 FTRAAATSIFTVKKV
+322 FTRAAATPIFTVKKV

-346 TAKYDGEAI
+346 SAKYDGEAI
-355 KQLEYT
+355 KQLERT
-361 WTEDREMTLVALQ
+361 WTRDREMTLVALQ

-397 HILSAKSAYTDSRA
+397 HILSAKSAYTDWQA
-411 WLFRNA
+411 WLFTDA
-417 TKTIYKHFDSQNPAN
+417 AHTIYSDPDNKT
-432 NVVQTSSTEDGVT
+432 VQTSSTLDGVT

-457 IDLRSLIRTSWTVKY
+457 IDLRSLIRTSWTVNY

-500 YHTGVNLTSQSAH
+500 YHTGANLTSQSAH

-527 VDDNGKQQAYGAAQT
+527 VDDNGKQQAYGVGDQT

-571 IKIAENVTTADPTL
+571 IKIAENVTTADPTQ

-591 DNTAFTLNCDDAN
+591 DNTAFTLDCEET
-604 PALNKKVTWYEIEN
+604 ALNKKVTWYEIEN
-618 KILADNEVNMSKV
+618 KILADKQVNMSKV
-631 EFEDTYQLDG
+631 EFEDTYELDG

-657 AISPKIGKV
+657 VISPKIGKV

-683 TMSGN
+683 TMTGN
-688 EAYTHFN
+688 DAYSYFN

-774 EQMGKPTSNDE
+774 EQMGKPTSDDE
-785 FKFDIKNNLL
+785 FKFYIKNNLL

-819 QFTFVT
+819 QFTFV
-825 DTDNGFYASADGL
+825 DGHDFYASADGL

-860 LSKDAKTLEKLNRWS
+860 LSKDAETLVKLNRWS

-902 NSAFNV
+902 NSEFDV

-916 ESATAEFTDAVA
+916 ESATAEFTDAVS
-928 TTSKVNL
+928 TTSDVKL

-983 LSEVTSKIELT
+983 LSEVTSQIELT

-1033 ITYEWGVLNTE
+1033 ITYEWGVLDTK